1 MIKKIL
7 LLASL
12 FFTLISFSQK
22 IDASLEHLREG
33 ESVMMERAMPLPLG
47 QRPSGFT
54 QSDINKNSA
63 EKDLT
68 LRGNMTFIGN
78 NNLSVDVKK
87 TRDFREQYQYINR
100 YSYPYILNNG
110 SVYTGNDTPNDPY
123 NLDLYVFDYGN
134 QRRDLGNG
142 SAYMDYVDVDGS
154 VDENGDG
161 KDDTFSSSTS
171 TLSLPN
177 CSRVAY
183 AGLYWAGVY
192 PYETWENK
200 EARSDD
206 YKKIKF
212 KYPSSTT
219 YKNITADETI
229 YNNKEPYICFK
240 DITTEVQAEV
250 NPNGVYTAANIRA
263 TRGVDHYRGL
273 GGASGWVMIVV
284 YENDNESSKKFSV
297 FDGFENIH
305 GEIKDASGNVITPAN
320 EAEITFLNFKT
331 IPKGPVN
338 VELIMAAL
346 EGDKAIP
353 GDNYQI
359 KNAADNYVNVFNTI
373 SPQDNFFN
381 GSISV
386 FDTYLAGRNPAST
399 NTLGFDIDH
408 IKINNPN
415 NSIIGNNETSL
426 DVKFTTGRDVY
437 WPFLNAMS
445 VEVVEPKIKLVKTAV
460 DDKDVEI
467 TSEIALGGDV
477 YYNITFQNIGTDNAK
492 NTVIVDEL
500 KTTVDF
506 EDVLGNIEVSDSR
519 ITYIYEASTVLNGGG
534 GKLTFNIPDDLVKIN
549 GAEHWIKIKVNAT
562 TDCSKLRDACA
573 NKVKNQ
579 AVATYERDESK
590 LSASNPGYVQGYNTL
605 TTLSYAGLE
614 PSCNLGVK
622 GTTNFTID
630 TSKCKGST
638 QVLCGGDTELSA
650 GAGFD
655 SYEWVNTANPAIVLA
670 TTQNYKATKVGTYQ
684 VTSIANGCT
693 DKTEIINIVGSNL
706 ATNPLKPFVNQVL
719 PICNGFE
726 LSEIYLCGTA
736 DFREIIL
743 PFGASLATEV
753 KWSKLDETKPCDATK
768 PTELPLTS
776 SCANIGTSCSWDE
789 IGTKTGRELS
799 KKFDKKGQYKLEV
812 LYDGQCPATY
822 YFNVFSGALNPKF
835 DKKNIVCGANGSI
848 IVNGVPSGYEY
859 KLTAP
864 SGNTIPVNG
873 FQNSNEFKN
882 LSEVGNYDITIKL
895 KGSTLASCSFDYI
908 VKIDEQALGLTVAPE
923 FNAGCDGKAIITAQ
937 VNGTL
942 PGNYIYT
949 LLNSVGGTVE
959 TKAATLDK
967 SVTFEV
973 TNAGLYSVKVA
984 TTTTT
989 CTETVITRVIKPT
1002 PLILTAV
1009 ATKNI
1014 TCTAGSS
1021 AGIITLAGA
1030 NGVPN
1035 TTGDKYSYALLSIDG
1050 VAVSPKT
1057 YFTDTTY
1064 NVVNGTEGDYIF
1076 EVTDSKNC
1084 TATAT
1089 ATISVEAPLQF
1100 THKETQVN
1108 CNKKGTITV
1117 DVTNNT
1123 GYRLGYSIDNA
1134 TWKTTGFFDGL
1145 DARTAATLY
1154 TVYIRATKGT
1164 YQCNYQI
1171 QNIAITETGGLSA
1184 GKAVATGLECRWGN
1198 TQSSPIGTI
1207 AFTAPTGG
1215 TAPFTYFY
1223 KLAADTNFTTVTSG
1237 TTASVP
1243 VAGTYNTKVEDK
1255 NGCSLAL
1262 DTITIDALP
1271 TEPVLS
1277 SDVLL
1282 CGTTGTIIITPKDA
1296 SYTYSIDGTNFQA
1309 SNVFEN
1315 VAQRWHRITVKYG
1328 KSCTRTLDVL
1338 VYGRPLTGSVTATT
1352 DSDCSGSDNGSI
1364 TVNARNFQGGSYEYS
1379 TDGGITWEETGDNPY
1394 RIVGLAKGDY
1404 DLKIRETIGTA
1415 PNLVSC
1421 EVDLGK
1427 HTIGEPTKLELIN
1440 TVITTPATCVTG
1452 ATITVEASGGTPP
1465 YKFSI
1470 DGGTSWQ
1477 NANLSNQYIY
1487 TDVAVRA
1494 KKYQVMLLDSKK
1506 CDECGCT
1513 DNPFENGSFE
1523 DRYFTGYYPYIAD
1536 ESNFTGWE
1544 TTAADNEMELWYK
1557 NNFENVPSYQ
1567 GDNFVELNAN
1577 SPGSLYQEFCTKP
1590 GDVINWSVAHRG
1602 RLGRDV
1608 ATVKIGKSLATAVIK
1623 ETMSDGKTWKEYS
1636 GTYIVPAGQTTTV
1649 ISFDA
1654 VSTATGH
1661 KSTGNFIDAVKIEI
1675 VRATCV
1681 LKDIEV
1687 TAAAAATHTATVTD
1701 SCTDPKIEI
1710 TATGTAPYQFT
1721 IDNGATWQTSNNAM
1735 FVFNTTNGL
1744 ALPTTTAKDYQVK
1757 TKNGGSCESPVST
1770 LTVYPK
1776 LEIKTAKT
1784 PKTCT
1789 KDATITITAS
1799 GGDTNYVYEI
1809 SPIAGTTI
1817 TGNKITV
1824 TDVGVSYTVKVKDNN
1839 GTGDFC
1845 TVEEIVPITEI
1856 KSPIIT
1862 NITATALDCTVNT
1875 KASISFEVSEGK
1887 APFSYTVHDGTSTIK
1902 TGNITG
1908 NTATIPNLDANT
1920 YKIIVTD
1927 ANNCAS
1933 AEISE
1938 KIEAL
1943 AALTDGSA
1951 VATNLKCSTSGTVF
1965 GTITFTNPTTGTPD
1979 LAGNYTFYYKL
1990 NGTPV
1995 TAFQPVVGNSKTGL
2009 PAGAYNTK
2017 VVDSK
2022 GCEKDLETVTIK
2034 PLPTAPT
2041 LIESVAYNCDGKG
2054 TITVKPFD
2062 VSYTYSLDGATP
2074 QTGANPNVFTDLDT
2088 GSYTVSVNYGSDCTT
2103 DVIVEVKAGQ
2113 NFTAVASFVEN
2124 PRCKDGTDGKIK
2136 VVASFGSVAVNSFE
2150 YSTDGIN
2157 WTPVSSDEVTIDTF
2171 GAGNHI
2177 IKVKNATGC
2186 EVDSN
2191 AITLTAPTSAV
2202 IVNPSTKTLTKEITC
2217 NPNTGATI
2225 TPTASGGNGTY
2236 TFELLDSAKASLGNT
2251 FTDLSAGTYYVVA
2264 KDKLGCKS
2272 VPFEVIIADK
2282 KDVEFTATA
2291 SVCHTGSDASIELT
2305 DIKGNDANFTFSVAK
2320 GTSIIRTGSVT
2331 GTVQTISGLS
2341 EGTYKVTVTDGFGC
2355 SETEDVTIKPQL
2367 KVSGT
2372 TTQPTCKD
2380 GILDITAS
2388 GGSGVNY
2395 VYAVVSENTAVK
2407 DADFSTT
2414 KPRTI
2419 TAGIW
2424 DIYVRDN
2431 GGTGTLGTD
2440 YCQAIFTTNKV
2451 TKIPN
2456 PTIDTVTAIQP
2467 KCFGEKGTI
2476 NVTVSGGTT
2485 DYTVTLTGLLA
2496 TTPVQTKTGSVLSY
2510 KFENLVADTYTITV
2524 EDINT
2529 CKGAAASTQEIKVP
2543 SALTGGLAV
2552 PTDLACGVSGGSIT
2566 FTNPTGGTPD
2576 PVTGNYTFYYKL
2588 TTDANFTP
2596 VLGNNTNTVT
2606 VTNLSAGDYLTKV
2619 VDYEGCSLDLNTV
2632 TNPITIKALPAVP
2645 TFDPTAITYNCDG
2658 TATIK
2663 VTPTVA
2669 PTPATAYS
2677 YMLDKDKT
2685 TTNNTGVFTAVTPGS
2700 HTVSVDYGS
2709 NCSTD
2714 VIVEV
2719 KDNQQ
2724 FTASIT
2730 GQTNPVCKDEA
2741 NGKIEVTASF
2751 GLVAVTEFQYSTD
2764 GTTWKDANTNP
2775 FTIDGFNAG
2784 TTAHTINVRPTGKT
2798 SPSACDVTLTK
2809 ILTNPTEVEVTK
2821 APHTK
2826 ITCTSTTSTITPTAS
2841 GGNGAV
2847 YTFELLNSAKASYSP
2862 VKTTTTTFTN
2872 VAAGT
2877 HYVVAKDKENCPSAP
2892 FEVTIAGKEDVE
2904 FTATASACHTGNDA
2918 SITLDVTKGNGTYS
2932 FALTGTSTGGGN
2944 ITGTSHTISNLSAGI
2959 YTVTVTDGFGCELEV
2974 KDIIINAKITATLS
2988 TTQANC
2994 NNGSLIIANVAGAS
3008 GTNYVYAVVA
3018 EGSPVP
3024 TTFIAIT
3031 NPLLTTVSLSKGK
3044 YDVYVRD
3051 NNGTGTL
3058 GTDYCEFK
3066 ISKEITKIPDL
3077 TATAKTPIQPKCNGE
3092 TGSLVFEISG
3102 GKTPTYVLNDGT
3114 NDITPATATVT
3125 VVGNTH
3131 TIAGL
3136 ADGTYKI
3143 TVTDANTCTATIPTQ
3158 TIKAPD
3164 KLEKVGDA
3172 TPIHFTCKTVK
3183 GGIDFVNPNG
3193 GTGVYTFSYKLDT
3206 APVTAFQP
3214 VVGNQQLGLDAGTYN
3229 IKVKDVNNCEITL
3242 NDVTINPLPTA
3253 PTLTESVA
3261 YNCDGK
3267 GTITVL
3273 PSNSAYTYTLDDTA
3287 KTSNATGI
3295 FADLDAGSY
3304 TVSVGYGSDCFTDI
3318 DVIVAANQ
3326 EFTASITGQTN
3337 PVCKDETNGKIE
3349 VTASFPSVTPISFE
3363 YSTDGTTWKDANT
3376 NPFIID
3382 GFNAGTP
3389 DIIHTIKVRPT
3400 NETSTACDV
3409 TLTKT
3414 LSNPTAVV
3422 VSPLTKVTKK
3432 ITCDPATG
3440 ATITL
3445 FAGGGNGTPYTY
3457 ELFDGVTLKE
3467 TTLAGVNTF
3476 TDVAVGNYT
3485 IKVKD
3490 SESCESVAFPIE
3502 VKAKIDVT
3510 FDIAALCYD
3519 GSNGTIE
3526 VTNIL
3531 GNGALKYTQNGGTTL
3546 NAIPAGDDS
3555 FTIIGLS
3562 PGVHKI
3568 KIIDERGCSLEK
3580 TITIYPE
3587 LSATATPTNLSC
3599 TPAGAPTGQIL
3610 VVPSGGTGFVTPTDY
3625 QFSVVTAN
3633 ATAPAAGTYLTT
3645 NLITGL
3651 AAGTYDVYVKDAQ
3664 NCQYIVED
3672 VIIKTIT
3679 PVKITTTANQP
3690 QCNGNKG
3697 SIDGEITAN
3706 TGQAPFT
3713 ITLKDSAGITAGT
3726 TLETL
3731 TITGTTF
3738 SFNNLVDE
3746 TYTIEITDALGCK
3759 FTETETIASPIALV
3773 IDIKDILPTDCVDT
3787 DPAKIGF
3794 DFENVNA
3801 AVYLPNKL
3809 QYTIDNGATWIDYTT
3824 TGGQVRNLASGE
3836 LVYIGLRTIDSTNAV
3851 VCSIFKGTSY
3861 EISYNLEGL
3870 IVNPI
3875 VGPAGCSTGF
3885 NVTVEAVGGDDP
3897 YKFAIGTPTTWLDAD
3912 GNILT
3917 GTTRVFSNLTPGLTY
3932 EFFVKD
3938 DLGCVKKNNEDVY
3951 ENFKSPV
3958 VITPTVDKEVCF
3970 GAVNTGEI
3978 TFNLDDPK
3986 NITNNVL
3993 SNILNDDF
4001 KWTLFK
4007 KDLATATGT
4016 AVTGYEDMFQT
4027 TLDNIVVTG
4036 LGVGTYYIV
4045 LTTNTATACQF
4056 GSLDVEIEQGT
4067 EITGG
4072 NLTKIKDITC
4082 ASPGQIRIENV
4093 NGGFGDYTYTATAT
4107 GGVIPTVNGNIV
4119 SVPYPS
4125 PVTATVDVT
4134 VTVTDKNGCGI
4145 TLATETLDVSQSPTI
4160 NAVTVNSCGAVN
4172 TIDINTTDGLA
4183 PYRYSIDNGVTF
4195 STPFTPV
4202 NPTDKYTMNV
4212 SDGLNQTLTVKDA
4225 NGCTA
4230 TFDFHVYP
4238 DITFDIDNITVPSCD
4253 TSNNSANNATAT
4265 ITVNTGSGAGNYQY
4279 SLDGVLPAVNIT
4291 GNTVTLP
4298 TTLTPGNHTIKIID
4312 KLNATCTLEKTFT
4325 VSEPIDPV
4333 FTASITKNKS
4343 CSGSNGGEI
4352 TVTSTEALIYTIN
4365 PAVAGSFNST
4375 TNVFENLPVGEYE
4388 ITAKGA
4394 NGCEFTYPDKLKITE
4409 LDPIIVPTPTVTEFA
4424 CTTGTNTRNKAIVKV
4439 NKLPK
4444 FGGSGTY
4451 TKAEFVFTPYL
4462 ADGITLGTPEPAI
4475 DSNTFEFTTDNIL
4488 GGKVDITVY
4497 DDQGC
4502 TGAATA
4508 TIAAFDALP
4517 TTATPTATASQVISC
4532 ATNEEITVTFDA
4544 PLATT
4549 ATITV
4554 EQTTG
4559 GTYTATQN
4567 GTGASTATFTDLP
4580 VGKYKITLA
4589 NATTGCELTTSYT
4602 VKEIPAYT
4610 ILLSDKIDTSCINS
4624 STGSIDFKVDG
4635 YTGDY
4640 DYEIVDKA
4648 TGIGLTPA
4656 KTGTNVSGIQS
4667 ILDLPKGDYT
4677 VNITIGAAGTNPQ
4690 NCTVTPIDFKIE
4702 DAPAVLSVKAEE
4714 TSAVQCIDDANATI
4728 TVTETKGGWGSY
4740 EYQLE
4745 IKDATGT
4752 NYTVVKDALSNDINF
4767 VNNGNNKIFTGL
4779 SHGTYKVKVKD
4790 ALGCISEITDAIIIT
4805 NPTEVKF
4812 TVTKDDTVCDVNIAG
4827 SITVDLKDAVSGL
4840 AGGKPP
4846 YTYTLTNTTS
4856 GVVKTKTITD
4866 TEYTFTG
4873 LSKANYTVS
4882 VKDANQCDGTVKT
4895 VGNDTVEI
4903 FDDIVFNEP
4912 TLVTGLKCQTGTG
4925 VSPNTNTNAVYN
4937 INVSGG
4943 SGNFTYGIKKGTVV
4957 EIAAGTTLTN
4967 TTTFTTSVAGD
4978 YTITIT
4984 DTGAT
4989 GVCLI
4994 PITKNFTVEESV
5006 KPEFTV
5012 DATKTDIC
5020 FGSSTGVITIDE
5032 LPKVG
5037 INSVTYTI
5045 NPDPNNV
5052 GSITTKIF
5060 KNLPEDDYTI
5070 TATGDNG
5077 CTSTQTETI
5086 TQTLEVKIEANAIS
5100 DVVYNCN
5107 TTNPMATI
5115 TVDKN
5120 ELSGGSGNYNV
5131 AFEFTPTSGTG
5142 KTQPASSNFTF
5153 TTDNTSGGK
5162 VKIIVSD
5169 DQGCSSAEKEVII
5182 PAFAPILDLKVT
5194 QKTPI
5199 TCLANES
5206 IKVSF
5211 TGTINNITV
5220 TQTDV
5225 VTGGYVQ
5232 NPATPLLT
5240 SPIEFTDLPTGN
5252 YTISVTDAVTGCEA
5266 TTFHTVEAA
5275 PVYNA
5280 VITNPVNVSCKG
5292 GTGTA
5297 ILNIKE
5303 TGTALP
5309 YTGAYDYEVL
5319 DELGV
5324 SFSPKKEKIN
5334 VSGQETI
5341 SNLKAGRYT
5350 VKITMTDSP
5359 DCSPISKVFEIKEP
5373 AIILSVTGTPT
5384 KVSCIGQEDG
5394 TITATATGGWNSSYE
5409 YQLEDTS
5416 GTAITVKDALGADV
5430 IYDFANNGSNN
5441 IFENLPA
5448 GTYKVSV
5455 KDALGCDVKSAEV
5468 KVENPTKVE
5477 FTVSKDDTACDN
5489 KIGGEI
5495 KVTGSGGTGTY
5506 TYTLTDDSIPAIVRT
5521 QTGVTADYTFT
5532 NLPAANYTVTVKDT
5546 NQCNGTVKTSGN
5558 DTLEIFENI
5567 DFPTPTS
5574 TDLLTCVSST
5584 DEVTF
5589 NIVASGGSGTFT
5601 YGIVKNEVSGDIEK
5615 VKVGTPLT
5623 NTTTFKTSKA
5633 GTYTV
5638 TITDTGAIGN
5648 CSTPITGTFTVN
5660 EPAQPDFNPTPTTNN
5675 ICFGSSD
5682 GVIAVNEVFV
5692 AEVNPVTYTIS
5703 LNGGT
5708 LTSAQGNFNTTTSSF
5723 ENLPEGTY
5731 TITAKGDNECP
5742 TPKDVK
5748 IEQLDKVILNLLAVD
5763 IQNAITYTCDVA
5775 NPKATITVDENQIS
5789 GGNGDVNKNY
5799 NVEFVYDSGT
5809 PTDNTDDVT
5818 QIASSTFTFTT
5829 DNVLGGIVE
5838 IKVTDDQG
5846 CDSDIKTVTIP
5857 AFAPILPS
5865 DIQISHT
5872 PTCENEKQSITVKL
5886 NNLDTSIITNIKVEI
5901 EKPDGTIISQ
5911 ETPRALANTTGTV
5924 FNNLPVGIYTISIK
5938 NPVTGCV
5945 TTAQSY
5951 SVEEPDYN
5959 VLYSSIENTTCTGS
5973 ATGSVVIDVQKGNSQ
5988 EFYTGEYEYEVLDSV
6003 GNSLTPSPIKANVQA
6018 ATGTTNPLKIS
6029 GLKAGSYVV
6038 KITDINNATACSF
6051 TSEVFT
6057 IIDAPAGELKV
6068 TADISSEITCTNDNN
6083 ATITATATG
6092 GWGSNYEY
6100 QLEDNL
6106 GNTIT
6111 VKDALGA
6118 DVIYD
6123 FANNK
6128 GNNIFKNLPEGTY
6141 KVQVKDVLGCD
6152 NVYSKEQIIVNP
6164 KPVTFKT
6171 EMIANI
6177 CLDTK
6182 PAIKVTAQG
6191 GSGEYIYTLKDS
6203 AGIEESIKTT
6213 SLTHTF
6219 ENLSVD
6225 NNENYTV
6232 SVNDVKG
6239 CVGTPETVNA
6249 DVVTVYPDIALG
6261 LTPGKLTCQSDGTT
6275 TENAE
6280 YIINVTGGSGSFSY
6294 SVVDK
6299 NDVNNIVT
6307 FITGTNPP
6315 TFSISKAG
6323 SYSVTITDSIVASCN
6338 SITKDFIVDD
6348 KLVPDFEP
6356 VKLVDNICNGSSDG
6370 VIYIPNG
6377 ANPLTYT
6384 ITSNPTNA
6392 IAYSG
6397 TFNLTTNKFEGL
6409 SAGTYTITGKGT
6421 NGCIATKYVT
6431 IVEKTKIT
6439 IDINEIS
6446 VTQFACA
6453 TGANQTNMATVTVT
6467 DAIKGGTVP
6476 GGVQNINR
6484 IVFVYDNGTPL
6495 DATDDIE
6502 QDENDLIFN
6511 IVNNNNDI
6519 KAGTVTITVYDAQNC
6534 SSATTTVAIGAF
6546 QKIGDAEIKIIQK
6559 LDCTNKETITVK
6571 ADLDIANLIYTIKG
6585 TNTTYDEQ
6593 ETIVSATGIATFTGL
6608 DPDVYNITI
6617 TNPATGCI
6625 FTTSHTVKDE
6635 PTFNIKIG
6643 GNKRTCFDATGIATA
6658 TVTLDIETII
6668 ADADYTGAYTYEVV
6682 DNTGTSL
6689 TAPITGNGTG
6699 GVQNMISGLTAGT
6712 YKVKVTM
6719 TDAPGCDVLSEEF
6732 TIKTQPELTLDDSIV
6747 TFISCNSGEGAIILK
6762 ADGGWGNYQY
6772 QLEEAT
6778 AGIVKPFS
6786 KNNKF
6791 EKLLEGIYT
6800 ATVRDINNCEAT
6812 FDFVLEKG
6820 VKLTVKTEV
6829 KNNVCE
6835 GEKNASI
6842 EVNVIGG
6849 GQTQDTSIRTYS
6861 YILKYPTELGGLE
6874 LEQTSNIFTGLQAG
6888 NYQVRVIDNKYG
6900 CTTGALENVKVEI
6913 KDPNKVIISS
6923 VNITD
6928 DITCENNSTASVEVT
6943 AGGGKAPYEF
6953 STDGINYTA
6962 SASTTYEFTG
6972 LNPGL
6977 NTFYVKDTEQCVTT
6991 TTATIAEYVPLK
7003 ATLNVDLGFITC
7015 KDDSNGVLSAT
7026 VTGGF
7031 GNYEYQLLAGNGVA
7045 ITGVWQTSN
7054 TFSGLTPAATY
7065 KINVRSTNRF
7075 GKVCEMETIKDHEI
7089 KEPKVLEP
7097 FIKSV
7102 EHVTCNGG
7110 STGVIEA
7117 SAIGGNLDE
7126 NGKGKYEYNIY
7137 TIPSSAEYPENKFVQ
7152 SGVFT
7157 NLPAGEY
7164 YIMVKDVIRGCI
7176 SPDPDKAP
7184 IKVTVKEPN
7193 VLEINPGTIT
7203 QQICINDATPTI
7215 TVNVTGGTQPY
7226 YISINNEDE
7235 FEAPFDS
7242 STNLITLGKDEGIEA
7257 GKKYSISVRG
7267 KDEGCSVA
7275 TLAIQETTAAISLD
7289 VEAFSNY
7296 TCDSG
7301 NFIKAF
7307 VADKYKDDVIFTLDN
7322 GINTPL
7328 TNTTGEFIDVAPGDG
7343 YKVTATHNAS
7353 SCTETSTD
7361 EFDIQDIQALAMTI
7375 DDSQKNKLIANVN
7388 FGLPPYNF
7396 TLDGVDYGQD
7406 NEFTIL
7412 QTKEYEIKVTDARGC
7427 EVMLLVTG
7435 RYVSISVLNLFTP
7448 DGDGINDFW
7457 YPLEV
7462 ENYHN
7467 IKVYIYDRY
7476 ARKIQ
7481 NYQGLTQGWD
7491 GTYQGKPL
7499 PAGDYWYTIYYNE
7512 LSGEEK
7518 KLMGHFTLY
7527 R

>member
-22 IDASLEHLREG
+22 IDASLEHLRENK
-33 ESVMMERAMPLPLG
+33 SVMMERAMPLPLG

-78 NNLSVDVKK
+78 NNLSIDVGK
-87 TRDFREQYQYINR
+87 TRDFRELNKAFDLYR
-100 YSYPYILNNG
+100 YPYILNNG
-110 SVYTGNDTPNDPY
+110 SVYTGNETPNDSY
-123 NLDLYVFDYGN
+123 DLDLYIYQNGN
-134 QRRDLGNG
+134 IRQDLGNG

-192 PYETWENK
+192 PREHWLTTTNPL
-200 EARSDD
+200 RSDD
-206 YKKIKF
+206 YDKIKF

-240 DITTEVQAEV
+240 DITTEVQAEA

-297 FDGFENIH
+297 FDGFANIR
-305 GEIKDASGNVITPAN
+305 GEYTYTDTNGIDITVPAN
-320 EAEITFLNFKT
+320 EAEIPFSGFKT

-353 GDNYQI
+353 GDGYQI
-359 KNAADNYVNVFNTI
+359 KNAAGNYVNVFNTI

-426 DVKFTTGRDVY
+426 DVKFTTGGDIY

-445 VEVVEPKIKLVKTAV
+445 VEVVEPKIKLVKT
-460 DDKDVEI
+460 I
-467 TSEIALGGDV
+467 TDASGGNISGTPVGLGSSLFYDL
-477 YYNITFQNIGTDNAK
+477 TFSSVGTDNAK
-492 NTVIVDEL
+492 NTVIIDEL
-500 KTTVDF
+500 PKNVNLS
-506 EDVLGNIEVSDSR
+506 LGDILPASIQLVATAPAYPNTNTDIVYTYEPPVS
-519 ITYIYEASTVLNGGG
+519 ANGFR
-534 GKLTFNIPDDLVKIN
+534 GKLRFYIPDSFVKIK
-549 GAEHWIKIKVNAT
+549 GAEHSIKLKIEVVS
-562 TDCSKLRDACA
+562 DCSKLRDVCSD
-573 NKVKNQ
+573 KIENQ
-579 AVATYERDESK
+579 AYANYSRD
-590 LSASNPGYVQGYNTL
+590 LSALNVGDLGYTPGYNRIENT
-605 TTLSYAGLE
+605 
-614 PSCNLGVK
+614 PSFSGIDACNLGQA
-622 GTTNFTID
+622 GSSNFLID
-630 TSKCKGST
+630 TSGCTFERTEILCGKNILLAAGTGFTSYSWVNENAPLTVLGTSQTYNATQTGTYLVTKVAPTGCVTST
-638 QVLCGGDTELSA
+638 EKIIVIPYSTAPNPLILFADQISTSCASNNEKLAEIILCGGSRT
-650 GAGFD
+650 
-655 SYEWVNTANPAIVLA
+655 
-670 TTQNYKATKVGTYQ
+670 
-684 VTSIANGCT
+684 
-693 DKTEIINIVGSNL
+693 IN
-706 ATNPLKPFVNQVL
+706 
-719 PICNGFE
+719 
-726 LSEIYLCGTA
+726 
-736 DFREIIL
+736 L
-743 PFGASLATEV
+743 PFTGATGTTV
-753 KWSKLDETKPCDATK
+753 KWFKLDETCAFKAAK
-768 PTELPLTS
+768 K
-776 SCANIGTSCSWDE
+776 CANLDTSCTWNE
-789 IGTKTGRELS
+789 IGTTFS
-799 KKFDKKGQYKLEV
+799 KEFSTKGQYKVEV
-812 LYDGQCPATY
+812 FYDGKCPSTY
-822 YFNVFSGALNPKF
+822 YFNVFTSALSQTIV
-835 DKKNIVCGANGSI
+835 KKHIICGTDGSI
-848 IVNGVPSGYEY
+848 TVNDVSVDYEY
-859 KLTAP
+859 QLTKP
-864 SGNTIPVNG
+864 DGTTIPANG
-873 FQNSNEFKN
+873 FQNGKAFTG
-882 LSEVGNYDITIKL
+882 LTAAGDYD
-895 KGSTLASCSFDYI
+895 
-908 VKIDEQALGLTVAPE
+908 VKIRLQGSPAGACHYTIPNINIQKQALGLTVDPE

-949 LLNSVGGTVE
+949 LLNSVGGVIE
-959 TKAATLDK
+959 TKAATSDK

-973 TNAGLYSVKVA
+973 TTAGLYSVKVA

-989 CTETVITRVIKPT
+989 CTETVTTRVIKPT
-1002 PLILTAV
+1002 PLTLTAV

-1021 AGIITLAGA
+1021 DGIITLVGA

-1035 TTGDKYSYALLSIDG
+1035 ATGDKYSYALLSING
-1050 VAVSPKT
+1050 AAVSPKT

-1089 ATISVEAPLQF
+1089 AKISVEAPLQF

-1123 GYRLGYSIDNA
+1123 GYKLEYSIDNA

-1145 DARTAATLY
+1145 NATTAATLY

-1184 GKAVATGLECRWGN
+1184 GSAVATGLECRWGN

-1223 KLAADTNFTTVTSG
+1223 KLAADTNFTSVTSG
-1237 TTASVP
+1237 NTASVP

-1255 NGCSLAL
+1255 NGCSLVL
-1262 DTITIDALP
+1262 DTVTIDALP
-1271 TEPVLS
+1271 TEPTIKHEILI
-1277 SDVLL
+1277 
-1282 CGTTGTIIITPKDA
+1282 CGNTATVIITPKDA
-1296 SYTYSIDGTNFQA
+1296 SYSYSIDGTNFQA

-1315 VAQRWHRITVKYG
+1315 VRQDWYKFSIKYG
-1328 KSCTRTLDVL
+1328 KSCTVKTPYVSL
-1338 VYGRPLTGSVTATT
+1338 YGQPLTGSVTATT

-1379 TDGGITWEETGDNPY
+1379 TDGGNTWEETGDNPY
-1394 RIVGLAKGDY
+1394 RIVGLPKGNY
-1404 DLKIRETIGTA
+1404 DLKIRETIGTT
-1415 PNLVSC
+1415 PNQITC
-1421 EVDLGK
+1421 EKDLGK
-1427 HTIGEPTKLELIN
+1427 HSIGEPTELKLIN
-1440 TVITTPATCVTG
+1440 TGITTPATCVTG
-1452 ATITVEASGGTPP
+1452 ATITVEATGGTAP

-1470 DGGTSWQ
+1470 DKGVTWQ
-1477 NANLSNQYIY
+1477 DANSSNQYIY
-1487 TDVAVRA
+1487 TGVAVSA
-1494 KKYQVMLLDSKK
+1494 TKYQVMLLDSKK

-1523 DRYFTGYYPYIAD
+1523 DRYFRGYYPYIAD

-1544 TTAADNEMELWYK
+1544 TTAADNKMELWYK
-1557 NNFENVPSYQ
+1557 NNFEGVPSYD
-1567 GDNFVELNAN
+1567 GSDNFVELNAN
-1577 SPGSLYQEFCTKP
+1577 TVGSLYQEFCTKP

-1608 ATVKIGKSLATAVIK
+1608 ATVKIGKSLASATIEK
-1623 ETMSDGKTWKEYS
+1623 TMSDGKTWKEYS
-1636 GTYIVPAGQTTTV
+1636 GAYTVPAGQTTTV

-1654 VSTATGH
+1654 VSTFTGD

-1721 IDNGATWQTSNNAM
+1721 IDNGATWQTSNNAT

-1757 TKNGGSCESPVST
+1757 TKNGGGCESLVST

-1776 LEIKTAKT
+1776 LTATVT
-1784 PKTCT
+1784 PTPESCK
-1789 KDATITITAS
+1789 KGFFTITDVKGGNITT
-1799 GGDTNYVYEI
+1799 TNYVYAI
-1809 SPIAGTTI
+1809 VLKDATPTNTDFKPITNPSTKSGGLSAENYDIYIRDNGGNAGFCELKIQRAI
-1817 TGNKITV
+1817 TKTENPIVKIT
-1824 TDVGVSYTVKVKDNN
+1824 N
-1839 GTGDFC
+1839 
-1845 TVEEIVPITEI
+1845 
-1856 KSPIIT
+1856 
-1862 NITATALDCTVNT
+1862 ATALDCTVNT

-1908 NTATIPNLDANT
+1908 NTATISGLTANT

-1927 ANNCAS
+1927 ANNCVS

-1943 AALTDGSA
+1943 ASLTGGSA
-1951 VATNLKCSTSGTVF
+1951 VATNLKCSASGTIF
-1965 GTITFTNPTTGTPD
+1965 GTITFTNPTTGTPG

-1990 NGTPV
+1990 TTD
-1995 TAFQPVVGNSKTGL
+1995 TAYNVATGNSKIGL
-2009 PAGAYNTK
+2009 PAGIYNTK

-2022 GCEKDLETVTIK
+2022 GCSLSFPDLTIDD
-2034 PLPTAPT
+2034 LPTVLTTTKPVT
-2041 LIESVAYNCDGKG
+2041 YNCDGKG
-2054 TITVKPFD
+2054 NVKVTVTTTRIPTATAPIT
-2062 VSYTYSLDGATP
+2062 YTLGADTNE
-2074 QTGANPNVFTDLDT
+2074 TGEFTNLQVGDH
-2088 GSYTVSVNYGSDCTT
+2088 TVSVNYGSDCILP
-2103 DVIVEVKAGQ
+2103 VIVEVKDNQ
-2113 NFTAVASFVEN
+2113 KFTAVASFVEN
-2124 PRCKDGTDGKIK
+2124 PKCKDGTDGKIK

-2150 YSTDGIN
+2150 YSTDGTTWI
-2157 WTPVSSDEVTIDTF
+2157 PVASNEVIIDTF

-2177 IKVKNATGC
+2177 IEVRQNLGGC

-2191 AITLTAPTSAV
+2191 AIKLTAPTSAV
-2202 IVNPSTKTLTKEITC
+2202 IVDLSTKTLTKEITC

-2251 FTDLSAGTYYVVA
+2251 FTGLSAGTYSVVA
-2264 KDKLGCKS
+2264 TDKLGCKS
-2272 VPFEVIIADK
+2272 DPFEVIITDK
-2282 KDVEFTATA
+2282 KGVDFTATA
-2291 SVCHTGSDASIELT
+2291 SVCHTGNDAEIQLT
-2305 DIKGNDANFTFSVAK
+2305 AITGNDTNFTFSVHD
-2320 GTSIIRTGSVT
+2320 GTSIIKTGSIT
-2331 GTVQTISGLS
+2331 GIAHTISGLS
-2341 EGTYKVTVTDGFGC
+2341 AGTYKVTVTDGFGC
-2355 SETEDVTIKPQL
+2355 SETEDVTINENL
-2367 KVSGT
+2367 TISGT
-2372 TTQPTCKD
+2372 TTQASCKA

-2395 VYAVVSENTAVK
+2395 VYAVVKNQVPAIVPTV
-2407 DADFSTT
+2407 FSTT
-2414 KPRTI
+2414 KPTTI
-2419 TAGIW
+2419 TAGTW

-2451 TKIPN
+2451 TKIP
-2456 PTIDTVTAIQP
+2456 DLKVETVTAIQP
-2467 KCFGEKGTI
+2467 KCSTDKGII
-2476 NVTVSGGTT
+2476 NVKVSGGKAA
-2485 DYTVTLTGLLA
+2485 YTVTLTGLLA
-2496 TTPVQTKTGSVLSY
+2496 TTPAQTKTGSVLSY

-2529 CKGAAASTQEIKVP
+2529 CTGTAASTQEIKVP
-2543 SALTGGLAV
+2543 SALTAGLAV

-2566 FTNPTGGTPD
+2566 FSGVSGGTPD
-2576 PVTGNYTFYYKL
+2576 YIYSYKL
-2588 TTDANFTP
+2588 TGDATYTP
-2596 VLGNNTNTVT
+2596 LAIGATVIS
-2606 VTNLSAGDYLTKV
+2606 NLSAGTYDTKV
-2619 VDYEGCSLDLNTV
+2619 SDAEGCTISLTQV
-2632 TNPITIKALPAVP
+2632 TIKPLPAVP
-2645 TFDPTAITYNCDG
+2645 TFNPTAITYNCDG
-2658 TATIK
+2658 TATIQ

-2669 PTPATAYS
+2669 AATAYS

-2719 KDNQQ
+2719 KANQQ

-2730 GQTNPVCKDEA
+2730 GQTNPVCKDDA

-2751 GLVAVTEFQYSTD
+2751 GSTIVSSFEYSTD
-2764 GTTWKDANTNP
+2764 GTTWITVNSNKV
-2775 FTIDGFNAG
+2775 TIDGFNAG
-2784 TTAHTINVRPTGKT
+2784 TTDITHTINVRPTGKT

-2809 ILTNPTEVEVTK
+2809 ILTNPTEVKVTK
-2821 APHTK
+2821 ATATQ
-2826 ITCTSTTSTITPTAS
+2826 ITCTSTTSTITPSAS
-2841 GGNGAV
+2841 GGNGGT
-2847 YTFELLNSAKASYSP
+2847 YTYTVESMDNLGNSLSP
-2862 VKTTTTTFTN
+2862 KVISSTLTGLS
-2872 VAAGT
+2872 AGK
-2877 HYVVAKDKENCPSAP
+2877 YNVVAKDKLGCESIAFPI
-2892 FEVTIAGKEDVE
+2892 TIAAKEDVE
-2904 FTATASACHTGNDA
+2904 FTATASACHTGSDA

-2932 FALTGTSTGGGN
+2932 FALTGTATKTGN
-2944 ITGTSHTISNLSAGI
+2944 ITGTSHTIPNLSAGT

-2974 KDIIINAKITATLS
+2974 KDITINEKITADIALKNET
-2988 TTQANC
+2988 C
-2994 NNGSLIIANVAGAS
+2994 NLGSLTISNATGGNVTIAS
-3008 GTNYVYAVVA
+3008 GTNYVYAVVT
-3018 EGSPVP
+3018 EN
-3024 TTFIAIT
+3024 TTPISTDFSA
-3031 NPLLTTVSLSKGK
+3031 TTVYNLSADK

-3051 NNGTGTL
+3051 NNGNAG
-3058 GTDYCEFK
+3058 YCEFK
-3066 ISKEITKIPDL
+3066 ISKEIIKIADL
-3077 TATAKTPIQPKCNGE
+3077 VATAKTIIQPNCFGE

-3102 GKTPTYVLNDGT
+3102 GKANYTYVLNDGT
-3114 NDITPATATVT
+3114 NDIIPAASSIT

-3131 TIAGL
+3131 TIADL
-3136 ADGTYKI
+3136 YDGTYKI

-3172 TPIHFTCKTVK
+3172 TPIHFTCKTLK

-3193 GTGVYTFSYKLDT
+3193 GTGVYTFSYKLET

-3214 VVGNQQLGLDAGTYN
+3214 VLGNQHLGLDAGTYN
-3229 IKVKDVNNCEITL
+3229 IKVKDVNGCEIPL
-3242 NDVTINPLPTA
+3242 NDVTINPLPAA
-3253 PTLTESVA
+3253 PTLTKSVA

-3267 GTITVL
+3267 GTVTVL
-3273 PSNSAYTYTLDDTA
+3273 PFDASYTYSLDG
-3287 KTSNATGI
+3287 ATPQTGANPNV

-3318 DVIVAANQ
+3318 DVIVANDKKFGASVTKTVNPTC
-3326 EFTASITGQTN
+3326 FGASDGSITIEAVNATLPYEYSIDGGTNWFTTNAN
-3337 PVCKDETNGKIE
+3337 PVTVSTLAEGTYDVKVRQNNTAPLCEVIVSTEKLDNPLKVE
-3349 VTASFPSVTPISFE
+3349 VTATV
-3363 YSTDGTTWKDANT
+3363 
-3376 NPFIID
+3376 
-3382 GFNAGTP
+3382 
-3389 DIIHTIKVRPT
+3389 IK
-3400 NETSTACDV
+3400 E
-3409 TLTKT
+3409 
-3414 LSNPTAVV
+3414 
-3422 VSPLTKVTKK
+3422 
-3432 ITCDPATG
+3432 ITCNPNIG
-3440 ATITL
+3440 ATIQVTPK
-3445 FAGGGNGTPYTY
+3445 NGIAPYTY
-3457 ELFDGVTLKE
+3457 TIEYLDDLGNSLPTPKIETSLTNLPAGKYKIVATDSKLCKSDAVT
-3467 TTLAGVNTF
+3467 
-3476 TDVAVGNYT
+3476 
-3485 IKVKD
+3485 
-3490 SESCESVAFPIE
+3490 IE
-3502 VKAKIDVT
+3502 VKAKIDVS
-3510 FDIAALCYD
+3510 FDAKALCYD
-3519 GSNGTIE
+3519 GSNGTIN

-3546 NAIPAGDDS
+3546 NAIPTGDDS

-3599 TPAGAPTGQIL
+3599 TPVGNPTGQIL

-3625 QFSVVTAN
+3625 QFSVVKAN
-3633 ATAPAAGTYLTT
+3633 TTAPAAGTYSAT
-3645 NLITGL
+3645 NPITGL

-3664 NCQYIVED
+3664 NCEYIVED
-3672 VIIKTIT
+3672 ILIKTIT
-3679 PVKITTTANQP
+3679 PIEITLTPNNPTCTT
-3690 QCNGNKG
+3690 NGNVSG
-3697 SIDGEITAN
+3697 IITAN
-3706 TGQAPFT
+3706 TGQIEHT
-3713 ITLKDSAGITAGT
+3713 ITLKDNAGVLIETIANHSLSTFNFNDIPAGT
-3726 TLETL
+3726 GYE
-3731 TITGTTF
+3731 
-3738 SFNNLVDE
+3738 V
-3746 TYTIEITDALGCK
+3746 EITDSLGCTDTKTFDLVTPPVLAATLASILPDCDVPFVGNETLFGFK
-3759 FTETETIASPIALV
+3759 FENITAVASPYAIEYS
-3773 IDIKDILPTDCVDT
+3773 K
-3787 DPAKIGF
+3787 
-3794 DFENVNA
+3794 
-3801 AVYLPNKL
+3801 
-3809 QYTIDNGATWIDYTT
+3809 DNGITWETSPVFTSINQ
-3824 TGGQVRNLASGE
+3824 GIV
-3836 LVYIGLRTIDSTNAV
+3836 VYPIIRLLENGV
-3851 VCSIFKGTSY
+3851 VKCTEKFNSY
-3861 EISYNLEGL
+3861 EIPFDVNGL
-3870 IVNPI
+3870 IVDPI
-3875 VGPAGCSTGF
+3875 ADPVNCALGFSVTVQAINGVGPF
-3885 NVTVEAVGGDDP
+3885 E
-3897 YKFAIGTPTTWLDAD
+3897 FAINDITSPGAWQSADNLINTDKNGVVIDAD
-3912 GNILT
+3912 RTLT
-3917 GTTRVFSNLTPGLTY
+3917 YNGLTPGLSY
-3932 EFFVKD
+3932 VFYVRDSRGCIEKNSE
-3938 DLGCVKKNNEDVY
+3938 DLYVDFN
-3951 ENFKSPV
+3951 
-3958 VITPTVDKEVCF
+3958 PTVPITGD
-3970 GAVNTGEI
+3970 VNNQTCATTDNGSI
-3978 TFNLDDPK
+3978 TFSID
-3986 NITNNVL
+3986 NNSSNL
-3993 SNILNDDF
+3993 SNDF
-4001 KWTLFK
+4001 TWTLFK
-4007 KDLATATGT
+4007 RDETTNLGAPVLPAYTNVA
-4016 AVTGYEDMFQT
+4016 QT
-4027 TLDNIVVTG
+4027 LFADITVNG
-4036 LGVGTYYIV
+4036 LGEGKYYLEIENNIK
-4045 LTTNTATACQF
+4045 TCIF
-4056 GSLDVEIEQGT
+4056 GSQDVKIEPITPINGT
-4067 EITGG
+4067 FK
-4072 NLTKIKDITC
+4072 KINDITC
-4082 ASPGQIRIENV
+4082 SVDGKVLIENV
-4093 NGGFGDYTYTATAT
+4093 TGGLPATTGAAYTYKVINLVNAT
-4107 GGVIPTVNGNIV
+4107 
-4119 SVPYPS
+4119 
-4125 PVTATVDVT
+4125 TATVTGSSITVAHTDVT
-4134 VTVTDKNGCGI
+4134 DPALPVTFDIEIVDANPAPNSCTKTIGN
-4145 TLATETLDVSQSPTI
+4145 VSLTVSESPTI
-4160 NAVTVNSCGAVN
+4160 SSPVMVNSCGAN
-4172 TIDINTTDGLA
+4172 KTIKIDVSNGTP
-4183 PYRYSIDNGVTF
+4183 PYSYSIDGGITF
-4195 STPFTPV
+4195 TA
-4202 NPTDKYTMNV
+4202 PTTDTTYTA
-4212 SDGLNQTLTVKDA
+4212 SGLVPANYDVVVKDV
-4225 NGCTA
+4225 NGCE
-4230 TFDFHVYP
+4230 V
-4238 DITFDIDNITVPSCD
+4238 S
-4253 TSNNSANNATAT
+4253 NATPIT
-4265 ITVNTGSGAGNYQY
+4265 IHP
-4279 SLDGVLPAVNIT
+4279 SLDFGLEIA
-4291 GNTVTLP
+4291 
-4298 TTLTPGNHTIKIID
+4298 K
-4312 KLNATCTLEKTFT
+4312 NATCVPVNNGEVKIEITSGTGGNYTYSFDTGQTGTITAPATEIIQGSLSPGDYNVT
-4325 VSEPIDPV
+4325 VTDVTSNCSITKPIKVENPIDPT
-4333 FTASITKNKS
+4333 FTANITKNNS
-4343 CSGSNGGEI
+4343 CNGANGGEI
-4352 TVTSTEALIYTIN
+4352 TVTSTEALTYTIN

-4388 ITAKGA
+4388 ITATGT
-4394 NGCEFTYPDKLKITE
+4394 NGCTTPPNTIKIEEF
-4409 LDPIIVPTPTVTEFA
+4409 DPIIVPAPTVANGGVTEFA
-4424 CTTGTNTRNKAIVKV
+4424 CTTGTNTRNSAIVKV
-4439 NKLPK
+4439 PNSGTDLIK
-4444 FGGSGTY
+4444 GGNGTY
-4451 TKAEFVFTPYL
+4451 TKAEFVFTPNGGG
-4462 ADGITLGTPEPAI
+4462 AVVTPPA
-4475 DSNTFEFTTDNIL
+4475 SSSFEFTTDNVL
-4488 GGKVDITVY
+4488 GGTVDITVY
-4497 DDQGC
+4497 DDKGC
-4502 TGAATA
+4502 SGTTTA
-4508 TIAAFDALP
+4508 IIAAFTPIADLLA
-4517 TTATPTATASQVISC
+4517 TQKTAITCSVNESIKVEFTGTATEIKVVDANGINYDSTPATASAS
-4532 ATNEEITVTFDA
+4532 
-4544 PLATT
+4544 
-4549 ATITV
+4549 
-4554 EQTTG
+4554 
-4559 GTYTATQN
+4559 GTEFA
-4567 GTGASTATFTDLP
+4567 DLP
-4580 VGKYKITLA
+4580 VGKYTITIK
-4589 NATTGCELTTSYT
+4589 NDTGCELTTSHT

-4610 ILLSDKIDTSCINS
+4610 ILLSDKIDTSCFGTAS
-4624 STGSIDFKVDG
+4624 GSIEIDVKDYVG
-4635 YTGDY
+4635 NY
-4640 DYEIVDKA
+4640 DYTITGA
-4648 TGIGLTPA
+4648 TLVTAI
-4656 KTGTNVSGIQS
+4656 TGTGTGTIPVRT
-4667 ILDLPKGDYT
+4667 PKEITGLKAGNYT
-4677 VNITIGAAGTNPQ
+4677 VNITIGAGTNPK
-4690 NCTVTPIDFKIE
+4690 NCTVTPIDFEII
-4702 DAPAVLSVKAEE
+4702 DAPDGELKVKAEE
-4714 TSAVQCIDDANATI
+4714 TSAVKCKDEANATI
-4728 TVTETKGGWGSY
+4728 TVTETKGGWGRY

-4745 IKDATGT
+4745 DASGIVLGYDFTT
-4752 NYTVVKDALSNDINF
+4752 NTT
-4767 VNNGNNKIFTGL
+4767 NKIFTGL

-4790 ALGCISEITDAIIIT
+4790 ALGCISEDDITIK
-4805 NPTEVKF
+4805 NPTQVEF
-4812 TVTKDDTVCDVNIAG
+4812 TVTKDDTVCDV
-4827 SITVDLKDAVSGL
+4827 SKL
-4840 AGGKPP
+4840 AEIKVEASGGKAP
-4846 YTYTLTNTTS
+4846 YTYTLTDDASTPN
-4856 GVVKTKTITD
+4856 VKTVTITD

-4882 VKDANQCDGTVKT
+4882 VKDANQCIGTGT
-4895 VGNDTVEI
+4895 ADIEI

-4912 TLVTGLKCQTGTG
+4912 TLVTGLKCQTNG
-4925 VSPNTNTNAVYN
+4925 VDNTDAVYN

-4943 SGNFTYGIKKGTVV
+4943 SGTFTYLVTEKDDTSKVITVTP
-4957 EIAAGTTLTN
+4957 ATLT
-4967 TTTFTTSVAGD
+4967 TPPTFKTSVAEE

-4984 DTGAT
+4984 DIGAT
-4989 GVCLI
+4989 PNC
-4994 PITKNFTVEESV
+4994 TKTSNFTVKESV
-5006 KPEFTV
+5006 KPEFE
-5012 DATKTDIC
+5012 ATATTTKIC
-5020 FGSSTGVITIDE
+5020 NGSSTGVITIDE
-5032 LPKVG
+5032 TVKFG
-5037 INSVTYTI
+5037 INPVTYTI
-5045 NPDPNNV
+5045 SLKN
-5052 GSITTKIF
+5052 GTLKTGEGTF
-5060 KNLPEDDYTI
+5060 KNSPKRFENLPAGFYTI
-5070 TATGDNG
+5070 TGKGTND
-5077 CTSTQTETI
+5077 CTFPYPYPYPDEIEIEQ
-5086 TQTLEVKIEANAIS
+5086 LDEVKIEANAIKDIEYS
-5100 DVVYNCN
+5100 CN

-5115 TVDKN
+5115 KVDKN

-5131 AFEFTPTSGTG
+5131 AFVYDNGTPADTTDDVTQAVPNVFEFT
-5142 KTQPASSNFTF
+5142 KT
-5153 TTDNTSGGK
+5153 NTLGGE
-5162 VKIIVSD
+5162 VIITVTD
-5169 DQGCSSAEKEVII
+5169 DQGCSSASVTKTI
-5182 PAFAPILDLKVT
+5182 PAFAPILDLEIKKSDIT
-5194 QKTPI
+5194 KI
-5199 TCLANES
+5199 TCSANES

-5211 TGTINNITV
+5211 TGAINNITV

-5232 NPATPLLT
+5232 NPATPVLT
-5240 SPIEFTDLPTGN
+5240 SPIEFTNLPTGN

-5266 TTFHTVEAA
+5266 TRFHTVSKI
-5275 PVYNA
+5275 PVYDVVLSDKKDIACFNG
-5280 VITNPVNVSCKG
+5280 KG
-5292 GTGTA
+5292 S
-5297 ILNIKE
+5297 IKIDVKD
-5303 TGTALP
+5303 
-5309 YTGAYDYEVL
+5309 YTGNYDYEVVDSVTGIGL
-5319 DELGV
+5319 TSAIIGNG
-5324 SFSPKKEKIN
+5324 I
-5334 VSGQETI
+5334 T
-5341 SNLKAGRYT
+5341 AGTSEEITGLEAGKYK
-5350 VKITMTDSP
+5350 VKITLTGSP
-5359 DCSPISKVFEIKEP
+5359 NCSVNLSAEFEIIKP
-5373 AIILSVTGTPT
+5373 AIILDVTADVTT
-5384 KVSCIGQEDG
+5384 KISCENEADG
-5394 TITATATGGWNSSYE
+5394 TITATATGGWKNYE
-5409 YQLEDTS
+5409 YQLEYSSDLGITYN
-5416 GTAITVKDALGADV
+5416 TAKDASSND
-5430 IYDFANNGSNN
+5430 INFANNGSNN
-5441 IFENLPA
+5441 IFKNLPE

-5455 KDALGCDVKSAEV
+5455 KDALGCVFESAEV
-5468 KVENPTKVE
+5468 EVKNPDAVT
-5477 FTVSKDDTACDN
+5477 FTVSKDDTICNNA
-5489 KIGGEI
+5489 IGGEI
-5495 KVTGSGGTGTY
+5495 TVTGSGGTGTY
-5506 TYTLTDDSIPAIVRT
+5506 TYTLTDDSNPVKVTT
-5521 QTGVTADYTFT
+5521 QTGVTGDYTFT
-5532 NLPAANYTVTVKDT
+5532 NLPAAVYTVSVTDTNLCVGTEAPTNINPITINPDIEFSLKQTKNVDCSTSPNGEVTVTLVDWSTTSNYTYSVLSPLNPGSISGGNVTSKIFTIAIPSINTTPQTYTVIISENGSTCGISGEIPIAPKLEPSFEATPSDKI
-5546 NQCNGTVKTSGN
+5546 CNGTETGVIT
-5558 DTLEIFENI
+5558 I
-5567 DFPTPTS
+5567 
-5574 TDLLTCVSST
+5574 T
-5584 DEVTF
+5584 DEVF
-5589 NIVASGGSGTFT
+5589 N
-5601 YGIVKNEVSGDIEK
+5601 GIKNVK
-5615 VKVGTPLT
+5615 
-5623 NTTTFKTSKA
+5623 
-5633 GTYTV
+5633 
-5638 TITDTGAIGN
+5638 
-5648 CSTPITGTFTVN
+5648 
-5660 EPAQPDFNPTPTTNN
+5660 
-5675 ICFGSSD
+5675 
-5682 GVIAVNEVFV
+5682 
-5692 AEVNPVTYTIS
+5692 YTIS
-5703 LNGGT
+5703 LNGGA
-5708 LTSAQGNFNTTTSSF
+5708 LTPAQGNFNTTTSSF

-5731 TITAKGDNECP
+5731 TITGTGDNKCP
-5742 TPKDVK
+5742 TSKKDVK
-5748 IEQLDKVILNLLAVD
+5748 IKQLDKVTIGA
-5763 IQNAITYTCDVA
+5763 NAIKDITYNCDVA
-5775 NPKATITVDENQIS
+5775 NPAATITVDKNEIS

-5799 NVEFVYDSGT
+5799 NVEFVYDNGT

-5829 DNVLGGIVE
+5829 YNVLGGTVE

-5872 PTCENEKQSITVKL
+5872 PTCEVYKQSITVKL
-5886 NNLDTSIITNIKVEI
+5886 DNLDPTIITPIKVEI

-5911 ETPRALANTTGTV
+5911 ETPRALANITGTV
-5924 FNNLPVGIYTISIK
+5924 FSNLPVGIYTVSIK

-5951 SVEEPDYN
+5951 SVEEPVYN
-5959 VLYSSIENTTCTGS
+5959 VIYSSIENTTCTGS

-6018 ATGTTNPLKIS
+6018 ATGTKNPLKIS

-6038 KITDINNATACSF
+6038 KITDIDNATACSF

-6057 IIDAPAGELKV
+6057 IEDAPAGELKV

-6177 CLDTK
+6177 CSDTK
-6182 PAIKVTAQG
+6182 PAIKVTAKG
-6191 GSGEYIYTLKDS
+6191 GSGEYIYILKDKL
-6203 AGIEESIKTT
+6203 GNEIESITTT

-6219 ENLSVD
+6219 DNLSVD
-6225 NNENYTV
+6225 NNEDYTV

-6239 CVGTPETVNA
+6239 CIGTPETVNA

-6261 LTPGKLTCQSDGTT
+6261 LTPGKLTCIPGS
-6275 TENAE
+6275 ENAE
-6280 YIINVTGGSGSFSY
+6280 YIINVTGGSGDFDY

-6299 NDVNNIVT
+6299 NDATNIVAVIKT
-6307 FITGTNPP
+6307 TNPP
-6315 TFSISKAG
+6315 TFSIANAGTYILKIIDNKAE
-6323 SYSVTITDSIVASCN
+6323 TTCN
-6338 SITKDFIVDD
+6338 SIESEDIVVDD
-6348 KLVPDFEP
+6348 KLVPAFEP
-6356 VKLVDNICNGSSDG
+6356 QILVNNICNGSSTG
-6370 VIYIPNG
+6370 EVLVKETPNG
-6377 ANPLTYT
+6377 INPLEYSINTNPI
-6384 ITSNPTNA
+6384 ITLP
-6392 IAYSG
+6392 IG
-6397 TFNLTTNKFEGL
+6397 EFKFTGL

-6421 NGCIATKYVT
+6421 NGCTATKDVT
-6431 IVEKTKIT
+6431 IIEKSEIT
-6439 IDINEIS
+6439 IDIDEIL
-6446 VTQFACA
+6446 VTQFSCT
-6453 TGANQTNMATVTVT
+6453 TGNQTNMATVTVT
-6467 DAIKGGTVP
+6467 DAINGGTVP

-6534 SSATTTVAIGAF
+6534 SSATTTVAIDAF
-6546 QKIGDAEIKIIQK
+6546 QKIAEAEIKITQK
-6559 LDCTNKETITVK
+6559 LDCTNKEIITVK
-6571 ADLDIANLIYTIKG
+6571 ANHDIANPNIANLIYTIKG

-6608 DPDVYNITI
+6608 DTDAYTITI
-6617 TNPATGCI
+6617 TNPATGCV

-6668 ADADYTGAYTYEVV
+6668 AAADYTGAYTYEVV
-6682 DNTGTSL
+6682 DAITESSL

-6719 TDAPGCDVLSEEF
+6719 TDTPGCEPLSKDF
-6732 TIKTQPELTLDDSIV
+6732 TIESQPELTLDDSIV
-6747 TFISCNSGEGAIILK
+6747 TFISCNSGEGGIILK
-6762 ADGGWGNYQY
+6762 ADGGWGNYEY

-6791 EKLLEGIYT
+6791 EELEEGSYT

-6812 FDFVLEKG
+6812 RSFVLVKG
-6820 VKLTVKTEV
+6820 VKLIVNIFKVTQ
-6829 KNNVCE
+6829 NVCQ
-6835 GEKNASI
+6835 GEQNASI
-6842 EVNVIGG
+6842 EVNVTGG

-6861 YILKYPTELGGLE
+6861 YILKYPNGIV

-6923 VNITD
+6923 VNITE
-6928 DITCENNSTASVEVT
+6928 DITCNIPTASVEVT

-6962 SASTTYEFTG
+6962 SASTTYTFTG
-6972 LNPGL
+6972 LNSGL

-7003 ATLNVDLGFITC
+7003 ATLNVVSGFITC
-7015 KDDSNGVLSAT
+7015 KNDSNGVLSAT

-7031 GNYEYQLLAGNGVA
+7031 GNYEYQLLNTAGVP
-7045 ITGVWQTSN
+7045 ITGIWQTSN
-7054 TFSGLTPAATY
+7054 TFSGLGVNTY
-7065 KINVRSTNRF
+7065 KIKVKSINRF
-7075 GKVCEMETIKDHEI
+7075 GEECFAVTDEHEI
-7089 KEPKVLEP
+7089 EEPEKLIPE
-7097 FIKSV
+7097 V
-7102 EHVTCNGG
+7102 EVTQHVTCNGG
-7110 STGVIEA
+7110 NTGVITA
-7117 SAIGGNLDE
+7117 SAMGGTQY
-7126 NGKGKYEYNIY
+7126 YEYNIY
-7137 TIPSSAEYPENKFVQ
+7137 TIPSSAEYPANKFVQ
-7152 SGVFT
+7152 DGVFT
-7157 NLPAGEY
+7157 NLKAGTY
-7164 YIMVKDVIRGCI
+7164 YVTVKDVRGCTQ
-7176 SPDPDKAP
+7176 AP

-7203 QQICINDATPTI
+7203 QQVCIYDTTPTI
-7215 TVNVTGGTQPY
+7215 TVNVTGGTLPY

-7242 STNLITLGKDEGIEA
+7242 STNLITLGASEGIEA

-7343 YKVTATHNAS
+7343 YKVTATHTAS
-7353 SCTETSTD
+7353 ICTETSTD

-7375 DDSQKNKLIANVN
+7375 DDSEKNKLIANVN

-7427 EVMLLVTG
+7427 EVILLVTG

>member
-33 ESVMMERAMPLPLG
+33 ESVMMERTIPLALG

-63 EKDLT
+63 DKDLT

-78 NNLSVDVKK
+78 SNLNRNLKK
-87 TRDFREQYQYINR
+87 TREYWQNIDRDNVVVRRSAQGIQ
-100 YSYPYILNNG
+100 L
-110 SVYTGNDTPNDPY
+110 Y
-123 NLDLYVFDYGN
+123 NLDDEPNTSYDPL
-134 QRRDLGNG
+134 DLLIYNLRTGGAYSLTGNG
-142 SAYMDYVDVDGS
+142 QFYMDYVDVDS
-154 VDENGDG
+154 DAS
-161 KDDTFSSSTS
+161 TFSSSTA
-171 TLSLPN
+171 TLNLPN

-192 PYETWENK
+192 PSEFWEN
-200 EARSDD
+200 AVPRSND
-206 YKKIKF
+206 YDKIKF
-212 KYPSSTT
+212 KYPSSMA
-219 YKNITADETI
+219 YKNITADEII
-229 YNNKEPYICFK
+229 YNVNEPYICFK
-240 DITTEVQAEV
+240 DITTDVQAEA

-263 TRGVDHYRGL
+263 IRGFANGL

-297 FDGFENIH
+297 FDGFAAVSN
-305 GEIKDASGNVITPAN
+305 GNSQEVKFTG
-320 EAEITFLNFKT
+320 FKT

-338 VELIMAAL
+338 VELIMATL
-346 EGDKAIP
+346 EGDSNIT
-353 GDNYQI
+353 GDDYQI
-359 KNAADNYVNVFNTI
+359 KDAAGNYVNVFNTI

-399 NTLGFDIDH
+399 NTLGFDVDH
-408 IKINNPN
+408 IKIKNTG
-415 NSIIGNNETSL
+415 NSIIGNNEIEAE
-426 DVKFTTGRDVY
+426 VKFTSVGDVY

-445 VEVVEPKIKLVKTAV
+445 VEVVEPKIKLVKT
-460 DDKDVEI
+460 I
-467 TSEIALGGDV
+467 TDASGGDISGTPV
-477 YYNITFQNIGTDNAK
+477 GLGSSLFYDLTFSSVGTDNAK
-492 NTVIVDEL
+492 NTVIIDEL
-500 KTTVDF
+500 PKNVNLS
-506 EDVLGNIEVSDSR
+506 LGDILPASIQLVATAPAYPNTNTDIVYTYEPPVS
-519 ITYIYEASTVLNGGG
+519 ANGFR
-534 GKLTFNIPDDLVKIN
+534 GKLRFYIPDSFVKIK
-549 GAEHWIKIKVNAT
+549 GAEHSIKLKIEVVS
-562 TDCSKLRDACA
+562 DCSKLRDVCSD
-573 NKVKNQ
+573 KIENQ
-579 AVATYERDESK
+579 AYANYSRD
-590 LSASNPGYVQGYNTL
+590 LSALNVGDLGYTPGYNRIENT
-605 TTLSYAGLE
+605 
-614 PSCNLGVK
+614 PSFSGIDACNLGQA
-622 GTTNFTID
+622 GSSNFLID
-630 TSKCKGST
+630 TSGCTFERTEILCGKNILLAAGTGFTSYSWVNENAPLTVLGTSQTYNATQTGTYLVTKVAPTGCVTST
-638 QVLCGGDTELSA
+638 EKIIVIPYSTAPNPLIPFADQISTSCASNNEKLAEIILCGGSRT
-650 GAGFD
+650 
-655 SYEWVNTANPAIVLA
+655 
-670 TTQNYKATKVGTYQ
+670 
-684 VTSIANGCT
+684 
-693 DKTEIINIVGSNL
+693 IN
-706 ATNPLKPFVNQVL
+706 
-719 PICNGFE
+719 
-726 LSEIYLCGTA
+726 
-736 DFREIIL
+736 L
-743 PFGASLATEV
+743 PFTGATGTTV
-753 KWSKLDETKPCDATK
+753 KWFKLDETCAFKAAK
-768 PTELPLTS
+768 K
-776 SCANIGTSCSWDE
+776 CANLDTSCTWNE
-789 IGTKTGRELS
+789 IGTTFS
-799 KKFDKKGQYKLEV
+799 KEFSTKGQYKVEV
-812 LYDGQCPATY
+812 FYDGKCPSTY
-822 YFNVFSGALNPKF
+822 YFNVFTSSLSQTIV
-835 DKKNIVCGANGSI
+835 KKHIICGTDGSI
-848 IVNGVPSGYEY
+848 TVNDVSVDYEY
-859 KLTAP
+859 QLTKP
-864 SGNTIPVNG
+864 DGTTIPANG
-873 FQNSNEFKN
+873 FQNGKAFTGLKDS
-882 LSEVGNYDITIKL
+882 GDYD
-895 KGSTLASCSFDYI
+895 
-908 VKIDEQALGLTVAPE
+908 VKIRLQGSPAGACHYTIPNINIQKQALGLTVAPE
-923 FNAGCDGKAIITAQ
+923 FNASCDGKAIITAQ

-949 LLNSVGGTVE
+949 LLNSVGGVIE
-959 TKAATLDK
+959 TKAATSDK

-973 TNAGLYSVKVA
+973 TTAGLYSVKVA
-984 TTTTT
+984 TATTT

-1021 AGIITLAGA
+1021 DGIITLVGA

-1050 VAVSPKT
+1050 IAVSPKT

-1089 ATISVEAPLQF
+1089 AKISVEAPLQF

-1123 GYRLGYSIDNA
+1123 GYKLEYSIDNA

-1145 DARTAATLY
+1145 NATTAATLY

-1184 GKAVATGLECRWGN
+1184 GSAVATGLECRWEN

-1207 AFTAPTGG
+1207 TFTQPTGG

-1223 KLAADTNFTTVTSG
+1223 KLASDTNFTTVTSG
-1237 TTASVP
+1237 ITASVP

-1262 DTITIDALP
+1262 DTVTIDALP

-1277 SDVLL
+1277 SEVLL
-1282 CGTTGTIIITPKDA
+1282 CGTTGTIIITAAPNDP

-1440 TVITTPATCVTG
+1440 TGITTPATCVTG

-1477 NANLSNQYIY
+1477 NANSSNQYIY
-1487 TDVAVRA
+1487 TGVAVRA

-1523 DRYFTGYYPYIAD
+1523 DLNFRKFYPEHIKED
-1536 ESNFTGWE
+1536 DFPGWE
-1544 TTAADNEMELWYK
+1544 TTASDNKIEIWSEKKY
-1557 NNFENVPSYQ
+1557 ENIPSYD
-1567 GDNFVELNAN
+1567 GDNFVELNGN
-1577 SPGSLYQEFCTKP
+1577 VEGSLYQEFCTKP
-1590 GDVINWSVAHRG
+1590 GDKISWSVAHRG
-1602 RLGRDV
+1602 RSGVDV
-1608 ATVKIGKSLATAVIK
+1608 ATVKIGGSLASANI
-1623 ETMSDGKTWKEYS
+1623 EATMSDGKTWKEYS
-1636 GTYIVPAGQTTTV
+1636 SSTPYIVPAGQTTTV

-1654 VSTATGH
+1654 VSTAGGDKTI
-1661 KSTGNFIDAVKIEI
+1661 GNFIDAVKIEI
-1675 VRATCV
+1675 NRKTCV
-1681 LKDIEV
+1681 LKDIKV
-1687 TAAAAATHTATVTD
+1687 TAAAAATHTATVTN

-1744 ALPTTTAKDYQVK
+1744 ALPTTTAVNYQVK
-1757 TKNGGSCESPVST
+1757 TINGGGCESPVST

-1809 SPIAGTTI
+1809 SPSAGTTI

-1824 TDVGVSYTVKVKDNN
+1824 TNTGIPYTVKVKDNN

-1887 APFSYTVHDGTSTIK
+1887 APFSYTVNGGTSKTILSN
-1902 TGNITG
+1902 GNA
-1908 NTATIPNLDANT
+1908 ATIPNLDAGT

-1927 ANNCAS
+1927 TNNCVS

-1943 AALTDGSA
+1943 ASLTGGSA

-1979 LAGNYTFYYKL
+1979 LSGNYTFYYKL
-1990 NGTPV
+1990 
-1995 TAFQPVVGNSKTGL
+1995 TADTAYNVATGNSKTGL
-2009 PAGAYNTK
+2009 PAGTYNTK

-2022 GCEKDLETVTIK
+2022 GCSLSFPDLTIDD
-2034 PLPTAPT
+2034 LPTVLTTTKPVT
-2041 LIESVAYNCDGKG
+2041 YNCDGKG
-2054 TITVKPFD
+2054 NVKVTVTTTPIPTATAPIT
-2062 VSYTYSLDGATP
+2062 YTLGADTNE
-2074 QTGANPNVFTDLDT
+2074 TGEFTNLQV
-2088 GSYTVSVNYGSDCTT
+2088 GNHTVSVNYGSDCILP
-2103 DVIVEVKAGQ
+2103 VIVEVKDNQ
-2113 NFTAVASFVEN
+2113 NFTAVASSVEN
-2124 PRCKDGTDGKIK
+2124 PKCKDGTDGKIK

-2150 YSTDGIN
+2150 YSTDGTTWI
-2157 WTPVSSDEVTIDTF
+2157 PVASNEVIIDTF

-2177 IKVKNATGC
+2177 IEVRQNLGGC

-2191 AITLTAPTSAV
+2191 AIKLTAPASEV
-2202 IVNPSTKTLTKEITC
+2202 IVDLSTKTLTKEITC

-2225 TPTASGGNGTY
+2225 TPSASGGNGAPY
-2236 TFELLDSAKASLGNT
+2236 AFELFDSLNNPVA
-2251 FTDLSAGTYYVVA
+2251 FTGLSAGTYSVVA
-2264 KDKLGCKS
+2264 TDKLGCKS
-2272 VPFEVIIADK
+2272 DSFEIEIKAPKTVT
-2282 KDVEFTATA
+2282 FTATA
-2291 SVCHTGSDASIELT
+2291 SVCHTGNDAEIEVT
-2305 DIKGNDANFTFSVAK
+2305 GITGNDANFTFSVHD
-2320 GTSIIRTGSVT
+2320 GTSIIRTGSIT
-2331 GTVQTISGLS
+2331 GAAHTISGLS
-2341 EGTYKVTVTDGFGC
+2341 AGTYKVTVTDGFGC
-2355 SETEDVTIKPQL
+2355 SETEDVIINENLTI
-2367 KVSGT
+2367 SAT
-2372 TTQPTCKD
+2372 TTQQTCNPGD
-2380 GILDITAS
+2380 LTITAS
-2388 GGSGVNY
+2388 GGKDTNY
-2395 VYAVVSENTAVK
+2395 VYAVVTSGAGVPADTSFSVTAP
-2407 DADFSTT
+2407 TE
-2414 KPRTI
+2414 I
-2419 TAGIW
+2419 TAGTW

-2451 TKIPN
+2451 TKIPELKV
-2456 PTIDTVTAIQP
+2456 DTVTAIQP
-2467 KCFGEKGTI
+2467 KCSTDKGTI
-2476 NVTVSGGTT
+2476 NVTVSGGKAA
-2485 DYTVTLTGLLA
+2485 YTVTLTGLLG
-2496 TTPVQTKTGSVLSY
+2496 TTSVQPQTGNSLNY
-2510 KFENLVADTYTITV
+2510 EFKDLVADTYTIKVTDV
-2524 EDINT
+2524 NT
-2529 CKGAAASTQEIKVP
+2529 CASAEKTQEIKVP
-2543 SALTGGLAV
+2543 SALKDGEAV

-2566 FTNPTGGTPD
+2566 FTNPTGGTP
-2576 PVTGNYTFYYKL
+2576 GYIYSYKL
-2588 TTDANFTP
+2588 IGAATYMPLA
-2596 VLGNNTNTVT
+2596 VGETVIS
-2606 VTNLSAGDYLTKV
+2606 NLSAGTYDTKV
-2619 VDYEGCSLDLNTV
+2619 SDAEGCTIPLTQV
-2632 TNPITIKALPAVP
+2632 TIKALPAVP
-2645 TFDPTAITYNCDG
+2645 TFDPTTITYNCDG

-2669 PTPATAYS
+2669 AAMAYS

-2685 TTNNTGVFTAVTPGS
+2685 TTNNTGEFTAVATGS
-2700 HTVSVDYGS
+2700 HTVSVSYGS

-2714 VIVEV
+2714 IIVEV
-2719 KDNQQ
+2719 KANQE

-2730 GQTNPVCKDEA
+2730 GQTNPVCKDDK

-2751 GLVAVTEFQYSTD
+2751 PSVTPTSFEYSTD
-2764 GTTWKDANTNP
+2764 GTTWITVNSNKV
-2775 FTIDGFNAG
+2775 TIDGFNAG
-2784 TTAHTINVRPTGKT
+2784 TPDITHTINVRPTGKT

-2809 ILTNPTEVEVTK
+2809 ILTNPTEVKVTK

-2826 ITCTSTTSTITPTAS
+2826 ITCTSPTSTITPTAS

-2892 FEVTIAGKEDVE
+2892 FEVTIAAKKDVE
-2904 FTATASACHTGNDA
+2904 FTATASACHTGSDA

-2932 FALTGTSTGGGN
+2932 FALTGTATKTGN
-2944 ITGTSHTISNLSAGI
+2944 ITGTSHTIPNLSAGI
-2959 YTVTVTDGFGCELEV
+2959 YTVTVTDGFGCKLEV
-2974 KDIIINAKITATLS
+2974 KDITINAKITATLS
-2988 TTQANC
+2988 TTQETC
-2994 NNGSLIIANVAGAS
+2994 KDGTLTIASVAGAS
-3008 GTNYVYAVVA
+3008 GANYVYAVVTENTA
-3018 EGSPVP
+3018 P
-3024 TTFIAIT
+3024 TTFTPIT

-3044 YDVYVRD
+3044 YDVYIRD

-3058 GTDYCEFK
+3058 GTDYCEYK
-3066 ISKEITKIPDL
+3066 ETKEITKIPDL
-3077 TATAKTPIQPKCNGE
+3077 TATEKTIIQPNCFGE

-3102 GKTPTYVLNDGT
+3102 GKPTYTYTINGA
-3114 NDITPATATVT
+3114 IPAAATVT

-3136 ADGTYKI
+3136 VADDYDIIVK
-3143 TVTDANTCTATIPTQ
+3143 DANTCTVTIPTQ

-3164 KLEKVGDA
+3164 KLENGSA
-3172 TPIHFTCKTVK
+3172 IPIHFTCKTLK

-3206 APVTAFQP
+3206 APVTDFQP
-3214 VVGNQQLGLDAGTYN
+3214 VVGNQHLGLDAGTYN
-3229 IKVKDVNNCEITL
+3229 IKVKDVNNCEISL

-3267 GTITVL
+3267 GRITVL
-3273 PSNSAYTYTLDDTA
+3273 PFDASYTYSLDG
-3287 KTSNATGI
+3287 ATPQTGANPNV

-3318 DVIVAANQ
+3318 DVIVANDKKFGASVIKTVNPTC
-3326 EFTASITGQTN
+3326 FGASDGSITIEAVNATLQYEYSINGGTWKSAATN
-3337 PVCKDETNGKIE
+3337 IVTESGLADGTYDVKVRQNNTALLCEVIVSTEKLDNPDKVG
-3349 VTASFPSVTPISFE
+3349 VTATV
-3363 YSTDGTTWKDANT
+3363 
-3376 NPFIID
+3376 
-3382 GFNAGTP
+3382 
-3389 DIIHTIKVRPT
+3389 IK
-3400 NETSTACDV
+3400 E
-3409 TLTKT
+3409 
-3414 LSNPTAVV
+3414 
-3422 VSPLTKVTKK
+3422 
-3432 ITCDPATG
+3432 ITCNPNIG
-3440 ATITL
+3440 ATIQVTPK
-3445 FAGGGNGTPYTY
+3445 NGIAPYTF
-3457 ELFDGVTLKE
+3457 ELLDSSGNPLPIPITTTTNFTNISKGKYKIVATDKNGAGCKSDAVT
-3467 TTLAGVNTF
+3467 
-3476 TDVAVGNYT
+3476 
-3485 IKVKD
+3485 
-3490 SESCESVAFPIE
+3490 IE
-3502 VKAKIDVT
+3502 VKAKIDVS
-3510 FDIAALCYD
+3510 FDVKALCYD
-3519 GSNGTIE
+3519 GSNGTIN

-3531 GNGALKYTQNGGTTL
+3531 GNGKFKYTQNGGTTL
-3546 NAIPAGDDS
+3546 NAIPAGATS
-3555 FTIIGLS
+3555 FTITGLS

-3633 ATAPAAGTYLTT
+3633 TTAPAAGTYSAT
-3645 NLITGL
+3645 NPITGL

-3664 NCQYIVED
+3664 NCEYIVED
-3672 VIIKTIT
+3672 ILIKTIT
-3679 PVKITTTANQP
+3679 PIEITLTPNNPTCTT
-3690 QCNGNKG
+3690 NGNVSG
-3697 SIDGEITAN
+3697 IITAN
-3706 TGQAPFT
+3706 TGQIEHT
-3713 ITLKDSAGITAGT
+3713 ITLKDNAGVLIETIANHSLSTFNFNDIPAGT
-3726 TLETL
+3726 GYE
-3731 TITGTTF
+3731 
-3738 SFNNLVDE
+3738 V
-3746 TYTIEITDALGCK
+3746 EITDSLGCTDTKTFDLVTPPVLAATLASILPDCDVPFVGNETLFGFK
-3759 FTETETIASPIALV
+3759 FENITAVASPYAIEYSKDNGITWETSPVFTSINQGIVVYPIIRLLENGVVKCTEKFNSYEIPFDVNGLIVDPIASPGNCALGFSVTVQAINGVGPFEFAIDDITSPTAWQSADILINTDKNGVV
-3773 IDIKDILPTDCVDT
+3773 IDADRTLT
-3787 DPAKIGF
+3787 
-3794 DFENVNA
+3794 
-3801 AVYLPNKL
+3801 Y
-3809 QYTIDNGATWIDYTT
+3809 NG
-3824 TGGQVRNLASGE
+3824 
-3836 LVYIGLRTIDSTNAV
+3836 
-3851 VCSIFKGTSY
+3851 
-3861 EISYNLEGL
+3861 
-3870 IVNPI
+3870 
-3875 VGPAGCSTGF
+3875 
-3885 NVTVEAVGGDDP
+3885 
-3897 YKFAIGTPTTWLDAD
+3897 
-3912 GNILT
+3912 
-3917 GTTRVFSNLTPGLTY
+3917 LTPGLSY
-3932 EFFVKD
+3932 VFYVRDSRGCIEKNSE
-3938 DLGCVKKNNEDVY
+3938 DLYVDFN
-3951 ENFKSPV
+3951 
-3958 VITPTVDKEVCF
+3958 PTVPIT
-3970 GAVNTGEI
+3970 GLVNNQTCATNDNGSI
-3978 TFNLDDPK
+3978 TFS
-3986 NITNNVL
+3986 IVNNFGDL
-3993 SNILNDDF
+3993 SNDF
-4001 KWTLFK
+4001 TWTLFK
-4007 KDLATATGT
+4007 RDETTNLGVKVSSYIDKPQTGFT
-4016 AVTGYEDMFQT
+4016 DI
-4027 TLDNIVVTG
+4027 IVNG
-4036 LGVGTYYIV
+4036 LGKGKYYLEIENNIK
-4045 LTTNTATACQF
+4045 TCTF
-4056 GSLDVEIEQGT
+4056 GSQDVKIEPIAPINGT
-4067 EITGG
+4067 FK
-4072 NLTKIKDITC
+4072 KINDITC
-4082 ASPGQIRIENV
+4082 SVDGEVLIENV
-4093 NGGFGDYTYTATAT
+4093 VGGLPATTGAAYTYKVINLVNAT
-4107 GGVIPTVNGNIV
+4107 
-4119 SVPYPS
+4119 
-4125 PVTATVDVT
+4125 TATVTGSSITVAHTDVT
-4134 VTVTDKNGCGI
+4134 DPALPVTFDIEIVDANPAPNSCTKTIGNLSL
-4145 TLATETLDVSQSPTI
+4145 TVSQSPTI
-4160 NAVTVNSCGAVN
+4160 SPVTVNSCGAVN
-4172 TIDINTTDGLA
+4172 TIDINTTSGLA
-4183 PYRYSIDNGVTF
+4183 PYQYSIDGGVTF
-4195 STPFTPV
+4195 TAPISTA
-4202 NPTDKYTMNV
+4202 NHTMNV
-4212 SDGLNQTLTVKDA
+4212 SDGLNQILTVKDA

-4230 TFDFHVYP
+4230 TETFNVHP

-4279 SLDGVLPAVNIT
+4279 ILDSGTAVVFAGTSVILPANL
-4291 GNTVTLP
+4291 NT
-4298 TTLTPGNHTIKIID
+4298 GNHTIEIFDTANNCSLK
-4312 KLNATCTLEKTFT
+4312 KTFT
-4325 VSEPIDPV
+4325 VSNTITPS
-4333 FTASITKNKS
+4333 FTAIITKNNI
-4343 CSGSNGGEI
+4343 CDAATNGEI
-4352 TVTSTEALIYTIN
+4352 TITPTIN
-4365 PAVAGSFNST
+4365 GAEPLTFTVLNTT
-4375 TNVFENLPVGEYE
+4375 TNVTLPTKTVSTADPVIFDNLSAGEYK

-4394 NGCEFTYPDKLKITE
+4394 NGCTTPPNTIKIEEF
-4409 LDPIIVPTPTVTEFA
+4409 DPIIVPAPTVTEFA
-4424 CTTGTNTRNKAIVKV
+4424 CTTGNTRNSAIVKV
-4439 NKLPK
+4439 DKTAITK
-4444 FGGSGTY
+4444 GSGTY
-4451 TKAEFVFTPYL
+4451 IKAEFVFTPNGGG
-4462 ADGITLGTPEPAI
+4462 AVVTPPAS
-4475 DSNTFEFTTDNIL
+4475 SNFEFTTDNVL
-4488 GGKVDITVY
+4488 GGTVDITVY

-4502 TGAATA
+4502 EGTTSA

-4517 TTATPTATASQVISC
+4517 TTATPTASQLISC
-4532 ATNEEITVTFDA
+4532 GTNEEITVTFDA

-4554 EQTTG
+4554 TQTTG
-4559 GTYTATQN
+4559 SGYAAVTQT
-4567 GTGASTATFTDLP
+4567 GTGVSTATFKGLP

-4589 NATTGCELTTSYT
+4589 NVTTGCELTTYHT
-4602 VKEIPAYT
+4602 VTAIPAYT
-4610 ILLSDKIDTSCINS
+4610 ILLSDKIDTSCFGTDS
-4624 STGSIDFKVDG
+4624 GSIKIDVDG
-4635 YTGDY
+4635 YVGNY
-4640 DYEIVDKA
+4640 DYEIVTKA
-4648 TGIGLTPA
+4648 GASLSPA
-4656 KTGTNVSGIQS
+4656 KTGTGTGTIPVRT
-4667 ILDLPKGDYT
+4667 PKEITGLKAGDYT
-4677 VNITIGAAGTNPQ
+4677 VNITTGTI

-4702 DAPAVLSVKAEE
+4702 DAPAVLSVEAEE

-4728 TVTETKGGWGSY
+4728 TVTETKGGWGRY

-4745 IKDATGT
+4745 DASGIVLGYDFTT
-4752 NYTVVKDALSNDINF
+4752 NTT
-4767 VNNGNNKIFTGL
+4767 NKIFTGL
-4779 SHGTYKVKVKD
+4779 SHGTYKVSVRD
-4790 ALGCISEITDAIIIT
+4790 ALGCIVPSNDIIIT
-4805 NPTEVKF
+4805 NPTQVEF
-4812 TVTKDDTVCDVNIAG
+4812 TVTKDDTVCDANIAG

-4882 VKDANQCDGTVKT
+4882 VKDGNQCIGTGT
-4895 VGNDTVEI
+4895 ADIEI

-4943 SGNFTYGIKKGTVV
+4943 SGNFTYLVTEKDDTSKVIIVTP
-4957 EIAAGTTLTN
+4957 ATLT
-4967 TTTFTTSVAGD
+4967 TPPTFKTSVAEE

-4984 DTGAT
+4984 DIG
-4989 GVCLI
+4989 GNC
-4994 PITKNFTVEESV
+4994 PITRDFTVAESV
-5006 KPEFTV
+5006 KPYFEAE
-5012 DATKTDIC
+5012 ATTTDIC
-5020 FGSSTGVITIDE
+5020 FESSDGVISITSE
-5032 LPKVG
+5032 LQNG
-5037 INSVTYTI
+5037 INDLDYTI
-5045 NPDPNNV
+5045 NATPVINFDKA
-5052 GSITTKIF
+5052 TKTF
-5060 KNLPEDDYTI
+5060 KGLKAGKYIVTGTGTNDCTFVHAEIEIKQTPKVTIATDAIKDIEYSCSPEI
-5070 TATGDNG
+5070 
-5077 CTSTQTETI
+5077 
-5086 TQTLEVKIEANAIS
+5086 
-5100 DVVYNCN
+5100 
-5107 TTNPMATI
+5107 PMATI
-5115 TVDKN
+5115 KVDKN

-5131 AFEFTPTSGTG
+5131 AFVYDNGTPADTTDDV
-5142 KTQPASSNFTF
+5142 TQAVPNVFKF
-5153 TTDNTSGGK
+5153 TTTNTSGGK

-5169 DQGCSSAEKEVII
+5169 DQGCSSTEEEVTI
-5182 PAFAPILDLKVT
+5182 PAFAPIGDLKVT

-5199 TCLANES
+5199 TCSVNES
-5206 IKVSF
+5206 IKVIF
-5211 TGTINNITV
+5211 TGTINKITV
-5220 TQTDV
+5220 TQTGV
-5225 VTGGYVQ
+5225 LTGGYVQ
-5232 NPATPLLT
+5232 NPASPVLT

-5266 TTFHTVEAA
+5266 TRFHTVSKI
-5275 PVYNA
+5275 PVYDVVLSDKKDIACFNG
-5280 VITNPVNVSCKG
+5280 KG
-5292 GTGTA
+5292 SIEIDVKDYTGNYNYEVVDSVTGIGLTSAITGT
-5297 ILNIKE
+5297 NISAGTSE
-5303 TGTALP
+5303 EITGLEAGK
-5309 YTGAYDYEVL
+5309 Y
-5319 DELGV
+5319 
-5324 SFSPKKEKIN
+5324 KI
-5334 VSGQETI
+5334 
-5341 SNLKAGRYT
+5341 
-5350 VKITMTDSP
+5350 KITLINSNDKN
-5359 DCSPISKVFEIKEP
+5359 CSVNLSSEFEIIKP
-5373 AIILSVTGTPT
+5373 AIILGVTADVTT
-5384 KVSCIGQEDG
+5384 KISCTDDANA

-5416 GTAITVKDALGADV
+5416 GTAITVKDKTGTDV
-5430 IYDFANNGSNN
+5430 IYNFANNKGNN
-5441 IFENLPA
+5441 IFENLPE
-5448 GTYKVSV
+5448 GTYKVRV
-5455 KDALGCDVKSAEV
+5455 KDALGCDVESAEV
-5468 KVENPTKVE
+5468 IVENPTKVE
-5477 FTVSKDDTACDN
+5477 FTVSKDDTICDN

-5495 KVTGSGGTGTY
+5495 TVTGSGGTGTY
-5506 TYTLTDDSIPAIVRT
+5506 TYTLTDDSNPVKVT
-5521 QTGVTADYTFT
+5521 KETGATGAYTFT

-5546 NQCNGTVKTSGN
+5546 NQCNGTVKISGN

-5574 TDLLTCVSST
+5574 TDLLTCVST

-5601 YGIVKNEVSGDIEK
+5601 YGIVKNEASGDIEE
-5615 VKVGTPLT
+5615 LA
-5623 NTTTFKTSKA
+5623 TTTFTSPTIFKTSKA

-5648 CSTPITGTFTVN
+5648 CLNPITRTFTVN
-5660 EPAQPDFNPTPTTNN
+5660 EPAQPDFNPKATTNN
-5675 ICFGSSD
+5675 ICFDSSD

-5708 LTSAQGNFNTTTSSF
+5708 F
-5723 ENLPEGTY
+5723 ENGTFDAVTKTFSALKLGTY
-5731 TITAKGDNECP
+5731 IIKGTGDNGCSV
-5742 TPKDVK
+5742 TSKDVT

-5763 IQNAITYTCDVA
+5763 IQNAITYNCDVA
-5775 NPKATITVDENQIS
+5775 NPTATITVDKTDIK
-5789 GGNGDVNKNY
+5789 GGTGNY
-5799 NVEFVYDSGT
+5799 NVEFVYDNGT

-5818 QIASSTFTFTT
+5818 QIDSSTFTFTT
-5829 DNVLGGIVE
+5829 TNVLGGIVE

-5857 AFAPILPS
+5857 AFAAILPS

-5872 PTCENEKQSITVKL
+5872 PTCEVGKQSITVKL
-5886 NNLDTSIITNIKVEI
+5886 DNLDPTIITPIKVEI
-5901 EKPDGTIISQ
+5901 EKPDGTIISK
-5911 ETPRALANTTGTV
+5911 EIPRALANITGTV
-5924 FNNLPVGIYTISIK
+5924 FNNLPVGIYTISIED
-5938 NPVTGCV
+5938 PVTGCV

-5951 SVEEPDYN
+5951 SVEAPVYN
-5959 VLYSSIENTTCTGS
+5959 VLSSSIENTTCTGS
-5973 ATGSVVIDVQKGNSQ
+5973 ETGSVVIDVQKGNSQ

-6003 GNSLTPSPIKANVQA
+6003 GNSLTPSPIKENVQA

-6029 GLKAGSYVV
+6029 GLKAGSYYV
-6038 KITDINNATACSF
+6038 KITEIDNATACSF

-6057 IIDAPAGELKV
+6057 IEDAPIKLEV

-6177 CLDTK
+6177 CSDTK

-6203 AGIEESIKTT
+6203 AGIEESITTT

-6219 ENLSVD
+6219 DNLSVD
-6225 NNENYTV
+6225 NNEDYTV

-6239 CVGTPETVNA
+6239 CIGTPETVNA

-6261 LTPGKLTCQSDGTT
+6261 LTPGKLTCIPGS
-6275 TENAE
+6275 ENAE
-6280 YIINVTGGSGSFSY
+6280 YIINVTGGSGDFSY

-6299 NDVNNIVT
+6299 NDATNIVAVIKT
-6307 FITGTNPP
+6307 TNPP
-6315 TFSISKAG
+6315 TFSIADAG
-6323 SYSVTITDSIVASCN
+6323 TYILKITDNKAEITCN
-6338 SITKDFIVDD
+6338 SIESEDIVVDD
-6348 KLVPDFEP
+6348 KLVPAFEP
-6356 VKLVDNICNGSSDG
+6356 QILVNNICNGSSTG
-6370 VIYIPNG
+6370 EVLVKETPNG
-6377 ANPLTYT
+6377 INPLEYSINTNPI
-6384 ITSNPTNA
+6384 ITLP
-6392 IAYSG
+6392 IG
-6397 TFNLTTNKFEGL
+6397 EFKFTGL

-6421 NGCIATKYVT
+6421 NDCTATKDVT

-6439 IDINEIS
+6439 LDIVEIQNS
-6446 VTQFACA
+6446 VVEFSCT
-6453 TGANQTNMATVTVT
+6453 TGNQTNMATVTVT
-6467 DAIKGGTVP
+6467 DAINGGTVP

-6534 SSATTTVAIGAF
+6534 SSATTTVAIDAF
-6546 QKIGDAEIKIIQK
+6546 QKIAEAEIKITQK
-6559 LDCTNKETITVK
+6559 LDCTNKEIITVK
-6571 ADLDIANLIYTIKG
+6571 ANHDIANPNIANLIYTIKG

-6593 ETIVSATGIATFTGL
+6593 ETIVSATGSATFTGL
-6608 DPDVYNITI
+6608 DTDVYTITI
-6617 TNPATGCI
+6617 TNPAIGCV
-6625 FTTSHTVKDE
+6625 FRTSHTVKDE

-6668 ADADYTGAYTYEVV
+6668 AAADYTGAYTYEVV
-6682 DNTGTSL
+6682 DAITESSL

-6712 YKVKVTM
+6712 YKVKITM
-6719 TDAPGCDVLSEEF
+6719 TDAPGCEPLSKDF
-6732 TIKTQPELTLDDSIV
+6732 TIESQPELTLDDSIV

-6762 ADGGWGNYQY
+6762 ADGGWGNYEY
-6772 QLEEAT
+6772 QLEKTKNNITTIEQ
-6778 AGIVKPFS
+6778 PFS

-6791 EKLLEGIYT
+6791 EKLEEGSYT

-6812 FDFVLEKG
+6812 FDFVLVKG
-6820 VKLTVKTEV
+6820 VKLIVDTPKVTQ
-6829 KNNVCE
+6829 NVCE

-6842 EVNVIGG
+6842 EVNVTGG

-6861 YILKYPTELGGLE
+6861 YILKYPNGIV

-6923 VNITD
+6923 VNITE

-6962 SASTTYEFTG
+6962 SASTTYTFTG

-6991 TTATIAEYVPLK
+6991 TTATIAEYVDLE

-7045 ITGVWQTSN
+7045 ITGVWQISN
-7054 TFSGLTPAATY
+7054 TFSGLTPATY
-7065 KINVRSTNRF
+7065 KIKVRSTNRF
-7075 GKVCEMETIKDHEI
+7075 GEVCEMETIKDHEI
-7089 KEPKVLEP
+7089 KEPEALIPDVKVTQ
-7097 FIKSV
+7097 
-7102 EHVTCNGG
+7102 HVTCNGG
-7110 STGVIEA
+7110 NTGVITA
-7117 SAIGGNLDE
+7117 SATGGT
-7126 NGKGKYEYNIY
+7126 KHYEYNIVSD
-7137 TIPSSAEYPENKFVQ
+7137 PGSLEYPANKFVQ
-7152 SGVFT
+7152 DGEFT
-7157 NLPAGEY
+7157 NLKAGTY
-7164 YIMVKDVIRGCI
+7164 YVTVKDVRGCTQAAI
-7176 SPDPDKAP
+7176 E
-7184 IKVTVKEPN
+7184 VTVKQPN
-7193 VLEINPGTIT
+7193 NIDITAVAIT
-7203 QQICINDATPTI
+7203 QQVCIYDATPTI

-7226 YISINNEDE
+7226 YISINNDE
-7235 FEAPFDS
+7235 LLVPYS
-7242 STNLITLGKDEGIEA
+7242 LNQITLGKDEGIEA

-7267 KDEGCSVA
+7267 KDKGCSVA
-7275 TLAIQETTAAISLD
+7275 TLDIQETTAAISLD

-7328 TNTTGEFIDVAPGDG
+7328 TNTTGEFIDVAPGDA

-7375 DDSQKNKLIANVN
+7375 DDSEKNKLIANVN

-7427 EVMLLVTG
+7427 EVILLVTG

>member
-22 IDASLEHLREG
+22 IDASLEHLREK
-33 ESVMMERAMPLPLG
+33 SVIMERAMPLPLG

-63 EKDLT
+63 DKDLT

-78 NNLSVDVKK
+78 SNLNRNLKK
-87 TRDFREQYQYINR
+87 TREYWQNIDRDNVVVR
-100 YSYPYILNNG
+100 R
-110 SVYTGNDTPNDPY
+110 SVQGLQLY
-123 NLDLYVFDYGN
+123 NLDDEPNTSYDSL
-134 QRRDLGNG
+134 DLLIYNLRTGGAYSLTGNG
-142 SAYMDYVDVDGS
+142 QFYMDYVDIDGYI
-154 VDENGDG
+154 DENRDR
-161 KDDTFSSSTS
+161 KDDTFSSSS
-171 TLSLPN
+171 ATLNLPN
-177 CSRVAY
+177 TNTKCSRVAY

-192 PYETWENK
+192 PSEFWEN
-200 EARSDD
+200 AVPRSND
-206 YKKIKF
+206 YDKIKF
-212 KYPSSTT
+212 KYPSSTA
-219 YKNITADETI
+219 YKNITADEII
-229 YNNKEPYICFK
+229 YNVNEPYICFK
-240 DITTEVQAEV
+240 DITTDVQAEA

-263 TRGVDHYRGL
+263 IRGFANGL
-273 GGASGWVMIVV
+273 GGASGWVMIVI

-297 FDGFENIH
+297 FDGFATVRDGSPQEVKFT
-305 GEIKDASGNVITPAN
+305 G
-320 EAEITFLNFKT
+320 FKT

-346 EGDKAIP
+346 EGDNNIT
-353 GDNYQI
+353 GDDYQI
-359 KNAADNYVNVFNTI
+359 KDGANNYVNVFNTI
-373 SPQDNFFN
+373 SPQYNFFN

-386 FDTYLAGRNPAST
+386 FDTYLAGRNPASR
-399 NTLGFDIDH
+399 NTLGFDVDH
-408 IKINNPN
+408 IKINNTG
-415 NSIIGNNETSL
+415 NSIIGNNETEAE
-426 DVKFTTGRDVY
+426 VKFTSVGDVY
-437 WPFLNAMS
+437 WPFLNAIS
-445 VEVVEPKIKLVKTAV
+445 VEVVKPEIKLVKTVV
-460 DDKDVEI
+460 DATNLPI
-467 TSEIALGGDV
+467 TSEVALGGEA

-519 ITYIYEASTVLNGGG
+519 ITYIHEASTVLNGGG

-549 GAEHWIKIKVNAT
+549 GAEHSIKIKVNAT

-590 LSASNPGYVQGYNTL
+590 LSTSSPGYIQGYNTL

-614 PSCNLGVK
+614 PSCNLGIK

-638 QVLCGGDTELSA
+638 QVLCGGDIELRA

-670 TTQNYKATKVGTYQ
+670 TTQNYKATKAGTYQ
-684 VTSIANGCT
+684 VTSIAPNGCT

-768 PTELPLTS
+768 PTELPSTS
-776 SCANIGTSCSWDE
+776 NCANIGTNCSWDE

-835 DKKNIVCGANGSI
+835 DKKNIVCGANGSV

-895 KGSTLASCSFDYI
+895 KGSTLASCSFNYI
-908 VKIDEQALGLTVAPE
+908 VKIDEQALDLTVAPE
-923 FNAGCDGKAIITAQ
+923 FTTSCDGKARIIAQ

-942 PGNYIYT
+942 PGDYIYT
-949 LLNSVGGTVE
+949 LLNNVGGVIE
-959 TKAATLDK
+959 TKAATPDR
-967 SVTFEV
+967 SVIFEV

-989 CTETVITRVIKPT
+989 CTETKTTRVIKPT
-1002 PLILTAV
+1002 PLTLTAV

-1021 AGIITLAGA
+1021 DGIITLAGA

-1035 TTGDKYSYALLSIDG
+1035 TTGDKYSYALLSING

-1064 NVVNGTEGDYIF
+1064 NVVNGKEGDYIF

-1100 THKETQVN
+1100 SHTETQVN

-1123 GYRLGYSIDNA
+1123 TGYKLEYSIDNA
-1134 TWKTTGFFDGL
+1134 NWQLLNTFDTL
-1145 DARTAATLY
+1145 DATTASTLY

-1184 GKAVATGLECRWGN
+1184 GGAVATGLECSTAN
-1198 TQSSPIGTI
+1198 TQNNPIGIIT
-1207 AFTAPTGG
+1207 FTAPTGG
-1215 TAPFTYFY
+1215 KAPFTYFY
-1223 KLAADTNFTTVTSG
+1223 KLASDTSFTTVTTG
-1237 TTASVP
+1237 NTASVP

-1262 DTITIDALP
+1262 DTVTIDVLP
-1271 TEPVLS
+1271 TEPTIKHEILI
-1277 SDVLL
+1277 
-1282 CGTTGTIIITPKDA
+1282 CGNTATVIITPKDA
-1296 SYTYSIDGTNFQA
+1296 SYTYSIDGINFQA
-1309 SNVFEN
+1309 SNVFKN
-1315 VAQRWHRITVKYG
+1315 VAQDWYKFSIKYG
-1328 KSCTRTLDVL
+1328 KSCTVKTPYVSL
-1338 VYGRPLTGSVTATT
+1338 YGQPFSGRFISKT
-1352 DSDCSGSDNGSI
+1352 DSDCSGSDNG
-1364 TVNARNFQGGSYEYS
+1364 TVTIDANNFQGGSYEYS
-1379 TDGGITWEETGDNPY
+1379 TDGGTTWEETGDNPY

-1415 PNLVSC
+1415 PNQLTC
-1421 EVDLGK
+1421 EIDLGK

-1440 TVITTPATCVTG
+1440 TGITTPATCVTG
-1452 ATITVEASGGTPP
+1452 ATITVEATGGTPP

-1470 DGGTSWQ
+1470 DKGVTWQ
-1477 NANLSNQYIY
+1477 NANASNQYIY
-1487 TDVAVRA
+1487 TDVAVSA
-1494 KKYQVMLLDSKK
+1494 TKYQVMLLDSKK

-1687 TAAAAATHTATVTD
+1687 TAAAAATHTATVID

-1710 TATGTAPYQFT
+1710 TTTGTAPYQFT
-1721 IDNGATWQTSNNAM
+1721 IDNGTTWQTSNNAT
-1735 FVFNTTNGL
+1735 FVFDTTNGL

-1757 TKNGGSCESPVST
+1757 TKNGGGCESPVST

-1776 LEIKTAKT
+1776 LTATVT
-1784 PKTCT
+1784 PTPETC
-1789 KDATITITAS
+1789 KKGFFTITDVK
-1799 GGDTNYVYEI
+1799 GGSNTNYVYAVVLKDATPTNTDFK
-1809 SPIAGTTI
+1809 PITNPSTKSGDLSAGNYDIYIRDNGGNTGFCELKIQRTI
-1817 TGNKITV
+1817 TK
-1824 TDVGVSYTVKVKDNN
+1824 TDN
-1839 GTGDFC
+1839 
-1845 TVEEIVPITEI
+1845 
-1856 KSPIIT
+1856 PIIT
-1862 NITATALDCTVNT
+1862 NITATELDCIVNN

-1887 APFSYTVHDGTSTIK
+1887 APFSYTVNDGTST
-1902 TGNITG
+1902 TNPATITG
-1908 NTATIPNLDANT
+1908 NAHTISSLTANT

-1927 ANNCAS
+1927 ANNCVS
-1933 AEISE
+1933 AEVTQ

-1951 VATNLKCSTSGTVF
+1951 VATNLKCSASGTVF
-1965 GTITFTNPTTGTPD
+1965 GTITFTDPTTGTPD
-1979 LAGNYTFYYKL
+1979 LAGNYTFYYKKDIASVT
-1990 NGTPV
+1990 NYTPV
-1995 TAFQPVVGNSKTGL
+1995 LGNNTNTVTVTNLS
-2009 PAGAYNTK
+2009 AGDYLTK
-2017 VVDSK
+2017 VTDSK
-2022 GCEKDLETVTIK
+2022 GCSLNFPVLTIYD
-2034 PLPTAPT
+2034 LPTVSK
-2041 LIESVAYNCDGKG
+2041 IEKPVTYNCDGKG
-2054 TITVKPFD
+2054 NVKVTVTTTPIPTATAPIT
-2062 VSYTYSLDGATP
+2062 YTLGADTNE
-2074 QTGANPNVFTDLDT
+2074 TGEFTNLQVGDH
-2088 GSYTVSVNYGSDCTT
+2088 TVSVNYGSDCTT
-2103 DVIVEVKAGQ
+2103 DVIVEVKDNQ
-2113 NFTAVASFVEN
+2113 KFTAVASFVEN
-2124 PRCKDGTDGKIK
+2124 PKCKDGTDGKIK

-2150 YSTDGIN
+2150 YSTDGTTWI
-2157 WTPVSSDEVTIDTF
+2157 PVASNEIIIDTF

-2177 IKVKNATGC
+2177 IEVRQNLGGC

-2191 AITLTAPTSAV
+2191 AIKLTAPASEV
-2202 IVNPSTKTLTKEITC
+2202 IVDLSTKTLTKEITC

-2282 KDVEFTATA
+2282 KDVEFTATP

-2320 GTSIIRTGSVT
+2320 GTSIIKTGSVT
-2331 GTVQTISGLS
+2331 GTAHTISGLS
-2341 EGTYKVTVTDGFGC
+2341 AGTYKVTVTDGFGC
-2355 SETEDVTIKPQL
+2355 SKTEDVIINENLTIL
-2367 KVSGT
+2367 AT
-2372 TTQPTCKD
+2372 TTQQTCNPGD
-2380 GILDITAS
+2380 LTITAS
-2388 GGSGVNY
+2388 GGKDTNY
-2395 VYAVVSENTAVK
+2395 VYAVVTSGTGVPA
-2407 DADFSTT
+2407 DAAFKSPAPT
-2414 KPRTI
+2414 TI
-2419 TAGIW
+2419 TAGTW

-2467 KCFGEKGTI
+2467 KCNTDKGII
-2476 NVTVSGGTT
+2476 NVTVSGGKAA
-2485 DYTVTLTGLLA
+2485 YTVTLTGSAA
-2496 TTPVQTKTGSVLSY
+2496 TTPAQTKTGSVLSY
-2510 KFENLVADTYTITV
+2510 KFENLVADTYTIKVTDV
-2524 EDINT
+2524 NT
-2529 CKGAAASTQEIKVP
+2529 CASVEKKQEIKVP
-2543 SALTGGLAV
+2543 SALKDGKAV

-2566 FTNPTGGTPD
+2566 FTNPTGGTP
-2576 PVTGNYTFYYKL
+2576 GYIYSYKL
-2588 TTDANFTP
+2588 IGAATYTP
-2596 VLGNNTNTVT
+2596 LAVGETVIS
-2606 VTNLSAGDYLTKV
+2606 NLSAGTYDTKV
-2619 VDYEGCSLDLNTV
+2619 SDAEGCTIPLTQV
-2632 TNPITIKALPAVP
+2632 TIKPLPTVP

-2663 VTPTVA
+2663 VTPT

-2677 YMLDKDKT
+2677 YMLDKDKQ
-2685 TTNNTGVFTAVTPGS
+2685 TTNNTGEFTAVTPGS

-2714 VIVEV
+2714 IIVEV
-2719 KDNQQ
+2719 EADQQ

-2730 GQTNPVCKDEA
+2730 GQTNPVCKDKA
-2741 NGKIEVTASF
+2741 NGEIEVTASF
-2751 GLVAVTEFQYSTD
+2751 GSVAVTEFQYSID
-2764 GTTWKDANTNP
+2764 GVSPTTWITVNSNKV
-2775 FTIDGFNAG
+2775 TIDGFSAG
-2784 TTAHTINVRPTGKT
+2784 THTIKVRPSAT
-2798 SPSACDVTLTK
+2798 SPSTCDVSLTASEL
-2809 ILTNPTEVEVTK
+2809 INPSKVEVTK
-2821 APHTK
+2821 APHTQ

-2841 GGNGAV
+2841 GGNGGA
-2847 YTFELLNSAKASYSP
+2847 YTYTVESLDNSGNSLSP
-2862 VKTTTTTFTN
+2862 KVISSTLTGLS
-2872 VAAGT
+2872 AGK
-2877 HYVVAKDKENCPSAP
+2877 YNVVAKDKLGCESIAFPI
-2892 FEVTIAGKEDVE
+2892 TIADKKDVE
-2904 FTATASACHTGNDA
+2904 FTATPSACHTGNDA
-2918 SITLDVTKGNGTYS
+2918 SITLDVTKGNGTYN
-2932 FALTGTSTGGGN
+2932 FALTGTRNITGN
-2944 ITGTSHTISNLSAGI
+2944 ITGKSHTIPNLSAGT

-2974 KDIIINAKITATLS
+2974 KDIIINAKITATLRK
-2988 TTQANC
+2988 TQANC
-2994 NNGSLIIANVAGAS
+2994 NDGSLIIENVAGAS
-3008 GTNYVYAVVA
+3008 GTDYVYAVVS

-3031 NPLLTTVSLSKGK
+3031 NPLTTVSLSEGK
-3044 YDVYVRD
+3044 YDIYVRD
-3051 NNGTGTL
+3051 NNGNAG
-3058 GTDYCEFK
+3058 YCEFK
-3066 ISKEITKIPDL
+3066 RQRTITKIADL
-3077 TATAKTPIQPKCNGE
+3077 TATAKTPIQPNCFGE

-3102 GKTPTYVLNDGT
+3102 GKANYTYVLNDGT
-3114 NDITPATATVT
+3114 KDITPAATSIT

-3131 TIAGL
+3131 TIADL
-3136 ADGTYKI
+3136 VDGTYKI
-3143 TVTDANTCTATIPTQ
+3143 TVTDANNCTSEITNQ
-3158 TIKAPD
+3158 TIEAPD
-3164 KLEKVGDA
+3164 KLEKDGDS

-3183 GGIDFVNPNG
+3183 GGIDFVNPKG
-3193 GTGVYTFSYKLDT
+3193 GTGVYTFSYKLDGT
-3206 APVTAFQP
+3206 PVTAFTP
-3214 VVGNQQLGLDAGTYN
+3214 VVGNQQLDLDAGTYN
-3229 IKVKDVNNCEITL
+3229 IKVKDANNCEISL

-3253 PTLTESVA
+3253 PTLTKSVA

-3267 GTITVL
+3267 GTITVTATPSAVL
-3273 PSNSAYTYTLDDTA
+3273 PIIYTYSLDG
-3287 KTSNATGI
+3287 ATPQTGANPNV

-3318 DVIVAANQ
+3318 DVIVAVNQ
-3326 EFTASITGQTN
+3326 EFTARITGEKN

-3349 VTASFPSVTPISFE
+3349 VTAYFPSVTPTSFE
-3363 YSTDGTTWKDANT
+3363 YSTDNGTTWKDAAT

-3382 GFNAGTP
+3382 GFNGGT
-3389 DIIHTIKVRPT
+3389 HTIKVRPT
-3400 NETSTACDV
+3400 GETSTACDV
-3409 TLTKT
+3409 TLTKALT
-3414 LSNPTAVV
+3414 NPSAVV
-3422 VSPLTKVTKK
+3422 VSPLTKVTKE

-3457 ELFDGVTLKE
+3457 ELFKAGISQA
-3467 TTLAGVNTF
+3467 TTAAGVNTF

-3485 IKVKD
+3485 IKAKD
-3490 SESCESVAFPIE
+3490 LESCESVAFPIE
-3502 VKAKIDVT
+3502 VEAKVDVS
-3510 FDIAALCYD
+3510 FDVKALCYD

-3531 GNGALKYTQNGGTTL
+3531 GNGKFKYTQNGGTTL

-3555 FTIIGLS
+3555 FTVIGLS
-3562 PGVHKI
+3562 PGDHKI

-3580 TITIYPE
+3580 IITIYPE
-3587 LSATATPTNLSC
+3587 LSATATPTAASC
-3599 TPAGAPTGQIL
+3599 TPAVNPTGQIL
-3610 VVPSGGTGFVTPTDY
+3610 VTPSGGTGLGVVTSTDY
-3625 QFSVVTAN
+3625 QYSVVTAN
-3633 ATAPAAGTYLTT
+3633 TAAPLAGTYSVT
-3645 NLITGL
+3645 NPITGL

-3664 NCQYIVED
+3664 NCEYIVED
-3672 VIIKTIT
+3672 IPIKAIT
-3679 PVKITTTANQP
+3679 PVEITLTPNNPTCTT
-3690 QCNGNKG
+3690 NGNVSG
-3697 SIDGEITAN
+3697 IITAN
-3706 TGQAPFT
+3706 TGQIEHT
-3713 ITLKDSAGITAGT
+3713 ITLKDKNGALIKTIPNHSLSTFIFNDIPAGIGY
-3726 TLETL
+3726 E
-3731 TITGTTF
+3731 
-3738 SFNNLVDE
+3738 V
-3746 TYTIEITDALGCK
+3746 EITDSLGCTDTK
-3759 FTETETIASPIALV
+3759 TFDLVTPPVLTATLAS
-3773 IDIKDILPTDCVDT
+3773 ILPDCDVPFVGNET
-3787 DPAKIGF
+3787 LFGF
-3794 DFENVNA
+3794 KFENIT
-3801 AVYLPNKL
+3801 AVAPPYAIEYSK
-3809 QYTIDNGATWIDYTT
+3809 DNGITWETSPVFTSINQGT
-3824 TGGQVRNLASGE
+3824 V
-3836 LVYIGLRTIDSTNAV
+3836 VYPVIRLLENGV
-3851 VCSIFKGTSY
+3851 VKCIEIFNSY
-3861 EISYNLEGL
+3861 EIPFDVNGL
-3870 IVNPI
+3870 IVDPI
-3875 VGPAGCSTGF
+3875 ATPGNCAAGFS
-3885 NVTVEAVGGDDP
+3885 VTVQAINGVAPFE
-3897 YKFAIGTPTTWLDAD
+3897 FAIDDITSPGAWKSADALINNDKNGNGIDAD
-3912 GNILT
+3912 RTLT
-3917 GTTRVFSNLTPGLTY
+3917 YNGLTPGLSY
-3932 EFFVKD
+3932 VFYVRDSRGCIEKNSE
-3938 DLGCVKKNNEDVY
+3938 DLYVDFN
-3951 ENFKSPV
+3951 
-3958 VITPTVDKEVCF
+3958 PTVPITGD
-3970 GAVNTGEI
+3970 VNNQTCATTHNGSI
-3978 TFNLDDPK
+3978 TFSID
-3986 NITNNVL
+3986 NNSGDL
-3993 SNILNDDF
+3993 SNDF
-4001 KWTLFK
+4001 TWTLFK
-4007 KDLATATGT
+4007 RDEITNLGVKVPSYIDKPQIGLADIT
-4016 AVTGYEDMFQT
+4016 V
-4027 TLDNIVVTG
+4027 NG
-4036 LGVGTYYIV
+4036 LGEGKYYLEIENDIGNC
-4045 LTTNTATACQF
+4045 TF
-4056 GSLDVEIEQGT
+4056 GSQDVKIEPIAPINGT
-4067 EITGG
+4067 FK
-4072 NLTKIKDITC
+4072 KINDITC
-4082 ASPGQIRIENV
+4082 SVDGKVLIENV
-4093 NGGFGDYTYTATAT
+4093 VGGLPATTGAAYTYNVINLVNAT
-4107 GGVIPTVNGNIV
+4107 
-4119 SVPYPS
+4119 
-4125 PVTATVDVT
+4125 TATVTGSSITVAHTDVADKALP
-4134 VTVTDKNGCGI
+4134 VTFDIEIVDANPAPNSCIKTIGNVTLN
-4145 TLATETLDVSQSPTI
+4145 VSQNPTI
-4160 NAVTVNSCGAVN
+4160 IPITVNSCGAVN
-4172 TIDINTTDGLA
+4172 SIDINTTGGFGKYQYSLDGTNFQA
-4183 PYRYSIDNGVTF
+4183 PI
-4195 STPFTPV
+4195 STA
-4202 NPTDKYTMNV
+4202 NHTMNV
-4212 SDGLNQTLTVKDA
+4212 SDGLNQILTVKDA
-4225 NGCTA
+4225 NGCIATA
-4230 TFDFHVYP
+4230 NFNVYP
-4238 DITFDIDNITVPSCD
+4238 DITFDIDNITVPDCN
-4253 TSNNSANNATAT
+4253 TSNNSADNATAT
-4265 ITVNTGSGAGNYQY
+4265 ITVNTGSGSGNYQY
-4279 SLDGVLPAVNIT
+4279 SLDGVLPAVDIIGT
-4291 GNTVTLP
+4291 TVTFP
-4298 TTLTPGNHTIKIID
+4298 TTLTPGSHTIKIID
-4312 KLNATCTLEKTFT
+4312 KLNLTCTLEKTFT
-4325 VSEPIDPV
+4325 VSEPIKPS
-4333 FTASITKNKS
+4333 FTHTFSDSKCATDNSGTITL
-4343 CSGSNGGEI
+4343 
-4352 TVTSTEALIYTIN
+4352 TSTETLTYAIN
-4365 PAVAGSFNST
+4365 PAVAGSFDNI
-4375 TNVFENLPVGEYE
+4375 TNTFTGLPPNTYAV
-4388 ITAKGA
+4388 TATGT
-4394 NGCEFTYPDKLKITE
+4394 NGCTTEIKDIIITE
-4409 LDPIIVPTPTVTEFA
+4409 FKAITVPTPTVANGGITEFA
-4424 CTTGTNTRNKAIVKV
+4424 CTTGNTRNSAIVKV
-4439 NKLPK
+4439 DKTAITE
-4444 FGGSGTY
+4444 GSGTY
-4451 TKAEFVFTPYL
+4451 TKAEFVFTPNGGG
-4462 ADGITLGTPEPAI
+4462 AVVTPTAS
-4475 DSNTFEFTTDNIL
+4475 SNFEFTTDNVL
-4488 GGKVDITVY
+4488 GGTVDITVY

-4502 TGAATA
+4502 KGTTSA
-4508 TIAAFDALP
+4508 TIAAFTPIADLLAIPKTAITCSTNESIEVTFTGIATEIKVVDANGINYDS
-4517 TTATPTATASQVISC
+4517 TPATASASGTVF
-4532 ATNEEITVTFDA
+4532 TN
-4544 PLATT
+4544 
-4549 ATITV
+4549 
-4554 EQTTG
+4554 
-4559 GTYTATQN
+4559 
-4567 GTGASTATFTDLP
+4567 LP
-4580 VGKYKITLA
+4580 VGKYTITIK
-4589 NATTGCELTTSYT
+4589 NDKGCELTTYHT

-4624 STGSIDFKVDG
+4624 STGSIKIDVDN
-4635 YTGDY
+4635 YTGNY
-4640 DYEIVDKA
+4640 DYTITETILGTV
-4648 TGIGLTPA
+4648 
-4656 KTGTNVSGIQS
+4656 KTGTGITAGT
-4667 ILDLPKGDYT
+4667 PKEIPGLKAGDYT
-4677 VNITIGAAGTNPQ
+4677 VNVTIGAGTNPQ
-4690 NCTVTPIDFKIE
+4690 NCTVNPIDFEIK
-4702 DAPAVLSVKAEE
+4702 DAPAGALSVKAEE

-4728 TVTETKGGWGSY
+4728 TVTETKGGWGDY

-4745 IKDATGT
+4745 KENEITKI
-4752 NYTVVKDALSNDINF
+4752 YSIVKDFTTNTT
-4767 VNNGNNKIFTGL
+4767 NNVFTGL
-4779 SHGTYKVKVKD
+4779 SHGTYKVSVRD
-4790 ALGCISEITDAIIIT
+4790 TLGCIVPSNDIIIA
-4805 NPTEVKF
+4805 NPTQVEF
-4812 TVTKDDTVCDVNIAG
+4812 TVTKDDTVCDA
-4827 SITVDLKDAVSGL
+4827 SGGEIKVE
-4840 AGGKPP
+4840 ASGGKAP

-4856 GVVKTKTITD
+4856 GVVKTVTITD
-4866 TEYTFTG
+4866 KEYTFTG

-4882 VKDANQCDGTVKT
+4882 VKDGNLCDGTVKT

-4912 TLVTGLKCQTGTG
+4912 TPVTELKCQTGTG
-4925 VSPNTNTNAVYN
+4925 VSPNTNTEASYE

-4943 SGNFTYGIKKGTVV
+4943 SGNFTYLVTEKDDTSKVITVTP
-4957 EIAAGTTLTN
+4957 ATLT
-4967 TTTFTTSVAGD
+4967 TPPTFKTSVAGD
-4978 YTITIT
+4978 YTITIK
-4984 DTGAT
+4984 DTGVT
-4989 GVCLI
+4989 GTCSEIVR
-4994 PITKNFTVEESV
+4994 NFTIEESV
-5006 KPEFTV
+5006 KPYFEAE
-5012 DATKTDIC
+5012 ATTTGIC
-5020 FGSSTGVITIDE
+5020 NGSSTGVITIISE
-5032 LPKVG
+5032 LQNG
-5037 INSVTYTI
+5037 INDLDYTI
-5045 NPDPNNV
+5045 NATPVINFDKA
-5052 GSITTKIF
+5052 TKTF
-5060 KNLPEDDYTI
+5060 KGLKAGKYI
-5070 TATGDNG
+5070 VTGTGTNG
-5077 CTSTQTETI
+5077 CTFVHAEIEITETAKVTI
-5086 TQTLEVKIEANAIS
+5086 GANAIS
-5100 DVVYNCN
+5100 DVAYSC
-5107 TTNPMATI
+5107 TNPTATI
-5115 TVDKN
+5115 TVDKDSI
-5120 ELSGGSGNYNV
+5120 SGGNLNKNYNV
-5131 AFEFTPTSGTG
+5131 AFVFTPTSGTG

-5169 DQGCSSAEKEVII
+5169 DQGCSSAEEEVTI
-5182 PAFAPILDLKVT
+5182 PAFAPILDLSA
-5194 QKTPI
+5194 TPSTKI
-5199 TCLANES
+5199 TCSANES

-5211 TGTINNITV
+5211 TGNVKEIKVEQIPTIGTGYS
-5220 TQTDV
+5220 QTKTPV
-5225 VTGGYVQ
+5225 S
-5232 NPATPLLT
+5232 PATSLT
-5240 SPIEFTDLPTGN
+5240 LPIEFTDLPTGN
-5252 YTISVTDAVTGCEA
+5252 YTISVTDAVTGCDA

-5297 ILNIKE
+5297 ILNIQE
-5303 TGTALP
+5303 TGLALP

-5319 DELGV
+5319 DESKNSFNPPIKVTGV
-5324 SFSPKKEKIN
+5324 NGE
-5334 VSGQETI
+5334 QTI
-5341 SNLKAGRYT
+5341 SNLKAGNYT

-5359 DCSPISKVFEIKEP
+5359 NCLPISKVFEIKEP
-5373 AIILSVTGTPT
+5373 TDDLSVTGTPT

-5394 TITATATGGWNSSYE
+5394 TITATAIGGWNSSYE
-5409 YQLEDTS
+5409 YQLEDTLR
-5416 GTAITVKDALGADV
+5416 TAITVKDALGADV

-5441 IFENLPA
+5441 IFKNLPA
-5448 GTYKVSV
+5448 GTYKVRV
-5455 KDALGCDVKSAEV
+5455 KDALGCDVESVDEV
-5468 KVENPTKVE
+5468 EVENPKKVE

-5495 KVTGSGGTGTY
+5495 TVTGSGGTGTY
-5506 TYTLTDDSIPAIVRT
+5506 TYVLTDDTIPAIVRT

-5532 NLPAANYTVTVKDT
+5532 NLPAANYTVSVTDT
-5546 NQCNGTVKTSGN
+5546 NLCVGTENPTNINPITINPDIKFTLVETKKVDCSTTSPNGEVTVTLKNWSTTSNYTYSVSSLLNPGSISGGNVTSKIFTIAIPSINTTPQTYTVIISENGSTCGIEKEITIAPKLEPSFKATPSDKICNGTETGVIT
-5558 DTLEIFENI
+5558 I
-5567 DFPTPTS
+5567 
-5574 TDLLTCVSST
+5574 T
-5584 DEVTF
+5584 DEVF
-5589 NIVASGGSGTFT
+5589 N
-5601 YGIVKNEVSGDIEK
+5601 GIKN
-5615 VKVGTPLT
+5615 
-5623 NTTTFKTSKA
+5623 
-5633 GTYTV
+5633 
-5638 TITDTGAIGN
+5638 
-5648 CSTPITGTFTVN
+5648 
-5660 EPAQPDFNPTPTTNN
+5660 
-5675 ICFGSSD
+5675 
-5682 GVIAVNEVFV
+5682 
-5692 AEVNPVTYTIS
+5692 VTYTIS
-5703 LNGGT
+5703 LNSGT
-5708 LTSAQGNFNTTTSSF
+5708 LTSTQETFDTAKRTFSG
-5723 ENLPEGTY
+5723 LPVGTY
-5731 TITAKGDNECP
+5731 TITGTGDNKCP
-5742 TPKDVK
+5742 TSKDVK
-5748 IEQLDKVILNLLAVD
+5748 IEQLDKVTIGANA
-5763 IQNAITYTCDVA
+5763 IQNVTYNCDVA
-5775 NPKATITVDENQIS
+5775 NPKATITVDKNQIS

-5799 NVEFVYDSGT
+5799 NVEFIFT
-5809 PTDNTDDVT
+5809 PTGGTAEAPILN
-5818 QIASSTFTFTT
+5818 STFTT
-5829 DNVLGGIVE
+5829 DNVLGGTVK

-5846 CDSDIKTVTIP
+5846 CDSDIKIVTIP

-5865 DIQISHT
+5865 DIQISHK
-5872 PTCENEKQSITVKL
+5872 PTCEVDKQSITVKL
-5886 NNLDTSIITNIKVEI
+5886 DNLDPSIITPIKVEI
-5901 EKPDGTIISQ
+5901 EKPDGTIISK
-5911 ETPRALANTTGTV
+5911 ETPRALATTTGTV
-5924 FNNLPVGIYTISIK
+5924 FNDLPVGIYTISIK

-5951 SVEEPDYN
+5951 SVEEPVYN
-5959 VLYSSIENTTCTGS
+5959 VLSSDVKNTTCVGS

-5988 EFYTGEYEYEVLDSV
+5988 EFYTGKYEYEVFE
-6003 GNSLTPSPIKANVQA
+6003 GNLLVKDGNVQP

-6038 KITDINNATACSF
+6038 KITDVDNATACSF

-6057 IIDAPAGELKV
+6057 IEDAPAGELKV

-6100 QLEDNL
+6100 QLEIK
-6106 GNTIT
+6106 NTTTNIYEV
-6111 VKDALGA
+6111 VKDASSV
-6118 DVIYD
+6118 DIN

-6177 CLDTK
+6177 CSDTK

-6203 AGIEESIKTT
+6203 AGIEESITTT

-6219 ENLSVD
+6219 DNLSVD

-6239 CVGTPETVNA
+6239 CVGTPETGST
-6249 DVVTVYPDIALG
+6249 DVVTIYPELEFY
-6261 LTPGKLTCQSDGTT
+6261 LTPGKLTCQPDGTT

-6280 YIINVTGGSGSFSY
+6280 YIINVTGGSGDFDY
-6294 SVVDK
+6294 LVVDK
-6299 NDVNNIVT
+6299 NDATNIVAVIKT
-6307 FITGTNPP
+6307 TPP
-6315 TFSISKAG
+6315 TFSIEDAG
-6323 SYSVTITDSIVASCN
+6323 TYILKITDNKAEITCN
-6338 SITKDFIVDD
+6338 SITKYFIVDD

-6356 VKLVDNICNGSSDG
+6356 KILVNNICNGSSDG

-6384 ITSNPTNA
+6384 ITSDPTNA

-6397 TFNLTTNKFEGL
+6397 TFNPTTNKFEGL

-6421 NGCIATKYVT
+6421 NGCIKNKDVT
-6431 IVEKTKIT
+6431 IIEKSEIT
-6439 IDINEIS
+6439 IDINKIS
-6446 VTQFACA
+6446 VTQFACT
-6453 TGANQTNMATVTVT
+6453 TGTNQTNMATVTVT
-6467 DAIKGGTVP
+6467 DAINGGTVP

-6534 SSATTTVAIGAF
+6534 SSATTTVPIDAF

-6571 ADLDIANLIYTIKG
+6571 ANPNIANLTYTIKG
-6585 TNTTYDEQ
+6585 TNTTYTD
-6593 ETIVSATGIATFTGL
+6593 TKTTGIATFTGL
-6608 DPDVYNITI
+6608 DPDVYTITI
-6617 TNPATGCI
+6617 TNPATVCI
-6625 FTTSHTVKDE
+6625 FTTSHTVKDK

-6643 GNKRTCFDATGIATA
+6643 DTRRTCFDAAADAATA

-6682 DNTGTSL
+6682 DVNGTTGNVYS
-6689 TAPITGNGTG
+6689 TGNGTG

-6719 TDAPGCDVLSEEF
+6719 TDAPGCEPLSKDF
-6732 TIKTQPELTLDDSIV
+6732 TIESQPELNLDSSIV
-6747 TFISCNSGEGAIILK
+6747 TFISCNSGKGGIILK
-6762 ADGGWGNYQY
+6762 ADGGWGNYEY

-6778 AGIVKPFS
+6778 AGIVEAFS

-6791 EKLLEGIYT
+6791 EELEEGSYT

-6812 FDFVLEKG
+6812 RSFVLVKG
-6820 VKLTVKTEV
+6820 VQLTVKTEV

-6842 EVNVIGG
+6842 EVNVTGG
-6849 GQTQDTSIRTYS
+6849 GQTQDTSIRIYS

-6888 NYQVRVIDNKYG
+6888 NYQIRVIDNKYG
-6900 CTTGALENVKVEI
+6900 CATGPLENVKVEI
-6913 KDPNKVIISS
+6913 KDPNKVTISS
-6923 VNITD
+6923 VNITE
-6928 DITCENNSTASVEVT
+6928 DITCNIPKASVEVT

-6972 LNPGL
+6972 LNPGV
-6977 NTFYVKDTEQCVTT
+6977 NTFYVKDAKGCISEV

-7054 TFSGLTPAATY
+7054 TFSGLTPATY
-7065 KINVRSTNRF
+7065 KIKVRSTNRF
-7075 GKVCEMETIKDHEI
+7075 GEVCEMETTNKHEI
-7089 KEPKVLEP
+7089 EEPKILTPDV
-7097 FIKSV
+7097 KV
-7102 EHVTCNGG
+7102 TQHVTCNGG
-7110 STGVIEA
+7110 STGIITA
-7117 SAIGGNLDE
+7117 SATGGT
-7126 NGKGKYEYNIY
+7126 KHYEYNIVSD
-7137 TIPSSAEYPENKFVQ
+7137 PASFEYPANKFVQ
-7152 SGVFT
+7152 DGVFT
-7157 NLPAGEY
+7157 NLKAGTY
-7164 YIMVKDVIRGCI
+7164 YVTVKDVRGCTQAAI
-7176 SPDPDKAP
+7176 E
-7184 IKVTVKEPN
+7184 VTVKQPN
-7193 VLEINPGTIT
+7193 NIDITAVAIT
-7203 QQICINDATPTI
+7203 QQVCINDATPTI

-7226 YISINNEDE
+7226 YISINNDE
-7235 FEAPFDS
+7235 LLVPYFL
-7242 STNLITLGKDEGIEA
+7242 NQITLGANEGIEA

-7267 KDEGCSVA
+7267 KDKGCSVA
-7275 TLAIQETTAAISLD
+7275 RLGTQTTTEAIDLQVTVDFEY
-7289 VEAFSNY
+7289 VCE
-7296 TCDSG
+7296 SG
-7301 NFIKAF
+7301 NIVKAM

-7322 GINTPL
+7322 GINAPL
-7328 TNTTGEFIDVAPGDG
+7328 TNTTGEFIDVTSGDS
-7343 YKVTATHNAS
+7343 YKVTATHTAS
-7353 SCTETSTD
+7353 TCTETSTD

-7375 DDSQKNKLIANVN
+7375 DDSKKNKLIANVN

-7435 RYVSISVLNLFTP
+7435 KYVSISVLNLFTP